1 MERGQESLGSMH
13 RELWAVGKT
22 VGLVDPSGLAFW
34 LLGSLFLALL
44 LLGVS
49 LGESQPLSVFR
60 GILGSLSRRFP
71 FQPPR
76 GTPSPEARFRAALE
90 ASLDAIYLLEAV
102 RDPVTREIRDFV
114 FVDVNAKGEELISLQ
129 RRQIIGQRLCELLP
143 INRWGGF
150 FEKYK
155 RVVETGIPLEEE
167 FPISGQPGLKAS
179 WIHHQV
185 VPVGDGILITSRDI
199 SEQVQIKQALEA
211 SELRYRALY
220 EAIPDLIFEIDPEG
234 LILNCKPSPY
244 VPTQHPP
251 EFCVGRRAQDVFPSS
266 FGEQYQL
273 LAGRALSTQTP
284 QYLEYEMVLPAA
296 AANESEPAIRRYQK
310 ACVVAYGRD
319 RVYVLVRDITKR
331 KEAELALREMEATQ
345 RAILQA
351 IPDLILRL
359 NSQGICLSS
368 IPGGDVHLYCP
379 AERHLGRSL
388 QEILPPAL
396 AEQRLFYVQQALA
409 TQTQQRY
416 EYSIEVQGEVR
427 YEEARIV
434 PLNSQEVLVIVRDI
448 TEAKQAELALK
459 AAEQLQRAILEAIP
473 DLIFRLD
480 SQGICL
486 SFISG
491 GEVLLYGSPDTYVGR
506 SLQELL
512 PPELAERRLFFV
524 QQAIATQTR
533 QRYDQSIEIEGETRH
548 EEVRIVP
555 LNPQEVVVIVRDVT
569 DRVRSQQA
577 VQESEQKFR
586 ALFENAAVAI
596 LIRHAET
603 GEILE
608 ANSQAIAAY
617 GFSSLE
623 ELRAFDASEQSP
635 YRQALWGGEF
645 SLQSYLEQARQQG
658 SARFEWHW
666 QGRDG
671 REVWEDVFVQ
681 PLVLRGIPCWV
692 FTAVDIT
699 ARKQAE
705 AELEQFFSVA
715 LDLLCIADKEGY
727 FRRLNPAWE
736 AALGRSLEELQQHPF
751 WEWVHPED
759 LPATQQAVQ
768 KLLEEGRL
776 DGFVNRY
783 RTQDGSYRFIEW
795 RASLAGSLAYAA
807 GRDITLA
814 KQAQE
819 QMKAAM
825 EAAEAAN
832 RAKSEFL
839 ATISHEI
846 RTPINAIMGMAGLL
860 LDTSLDAQQRD
871 WVQTIRYGSEVLLSL
886 INDILDFSKIESQKL
901 ELEET
906 PFSLPQLM
914 EELLDLMA
922 AQAQSKDLE
931 LVAWVDPALP
941 ATLVGDPNRLRQI
954 LANLLSNAIKFT
966 PQGEVVVTVEAQEQD
981 PQAQVQWVSFQV
993 QDTGIGIPP
1002 EKQDRLFKPFSQVD
1016 SSISRQYGGT
1026 GLGLA
1031 ISQRLCQL
1039 MGGTIWVQSQPGQGS
1054 TFGFRI
1060 PLKLP
1065 DAALWATPTPDPALA
1080 GQRVLL
1086 VEDNASQR
1094 QLLARLLQS
1103 WGMQVTACSTVAEAQ
1118 AIAKAQTFELAL
1130 VDTSLPDGDG
1140 LALARALQQEQP
1152 PLRLVLLVDRRA
1164 ALASAG
1170 SLPALG
1176 KPVRAS
1182 QLRALLGQEKVPAA
1196 ASHLKPQLPL
1206 ASRCPLR
1213 ILVAEDNPVNQK
1225 VIRLMLERLGY
1236 QPDIVANGLEAL
1248 QALQLR
1254 AYDLVLMDLHMPELD
1269 GLAATRRIRSELPP
1283 ERQPRILALTADAFL
1298 ESRAAAEAAGV
1309 DGYLTKPLQPAVL
1322 ERALQ
1327 EAALDFV
1334 GDPKPEP
1341 ALDAAALASPQSML
1355 GSPEDWQEMIQTYR
1369 QDSQALLGSLR
1380 QALESRDVQTVA
1392 QLAHRLKGSSS
1403 TLGAKL
1409 LAQRC
1414 QALEKLVRKPSA
1426 NSVNWDTIEQ
1436 AFQRLEAEYQRV
1448 ILELSASAPGPL
1460 LSSPGAHAEA

>member
-1 MERGQESLGSMH
+1 MH

-199 SEQVQIKQALEA
+199 SERVKMERALQE
-211 SELRYRALY
+211 SESRYRALY
-220 EAIPDLIFEIDPEG
+220 EAIPDLIFELSAEG
-234 LILNCKPSPY
+234 VILHCKPSPY
-244 VPTQHPP
+244 VPTRHPP
-251 EFCVGRRAQDVFPSS
+251 EFYVGCRAQDVFTGSLK
-266 FGEQYQL
+266 EQYPS
-273 LAGRALSTQTP
+273 LAEGALVSQTP
-284 QYLEYEMVLPAA
+284 QYLEYEV
-296 AANESEPAIRRYQK
+296 EIEPGIRCYRR
-310 ACVVAYGRD
+310 ACVVAHGRD
-319 RVYVLVRDITKR
+319 KVYILVRDITER
-331 KEAELALREMEATQ
+331 KEAELALREMEAT
-345 RAILQA
+345 
-351 IPDLILRL
+351 
-359 NSQGICLSS
+359 
-368 IPGGDVHLYCP
+368 
-379 AERHLGRSL
+379 
-388 QEILPPAL
+388 
-396 AEQRLFYVQQALA
+396 
-409 TQTQQRY
+409 
-416 EYSIEVQGEVR
+416 
-427 YEEARIV
+427 
-434 PLNSQEVLVIVRDI
+434 
-448 TEAKQAELALK
+448 
-459 AAEQLQRAILEAIP
+459 QRAILEAIP

-486 SFISG
+486 SFVWG
-491 GEVLLYGSPDTYVGR
+491 GEVVPYSSPDTYVGR

-555 LNPQEVVVIVRDVT
+555 LNAQEVVVIVRDVT

-603 GEILE
+603 SEILE

-623 ELRAFDASEQSP
+623 ELRAFDACEQSP
-635 YRQALWGGEF
+635 YRQALRGGEF

-666 QGRDG
+666 QRQDG
-671 REVWEDVFVQ
+671 RVVWEDVFVQ

-699 ARKQAE
+699 ARKSAE

-715 LDLLCIADKEGY
+715 LDLLCIADAQGY
-727 FRRLNPAWE
+727 FRRLNRAWE
-736 AALGRSLEELQQHPF
+736 TTLGYSLQELQSRPF
-751 WEWVHPED
+751 LEWVHPED
-759 LPATQQAVQ
+759 VPATQAAMQQ
-768 KLLEEGRL
+768 LIEEEQL
-776 DGFVNRY
+776 DHFVNRY

-795 RASLAGSLAYAA
+795 RASLAGSLIYAA

-814 KQAQE
+814 KLAEE
-819 QMKAAM
+819 QMKAAK
-825 EAAEAAN
+825 EAAEAAS

-846 RTPINAIMGMAGLL
+846 RTPINAILGMTSLL
-860 LDTSLDAQQRD
+860 LDTSLDPQQQD
-871 WVQTIRYGSEVLLSL
+871 WVQTIRYGGEVLLNL

-901 ELEET
+901 ELEEI
-906 PFSLPQLM
+906 PFSLPQLV

-931 LVAWVDPALP
+931 LVAWVDPNLP
-941 ATLVGDPNRLRQI
+941 PTLIGDPNRLRQI

-966 PQGEVVVTVEAQEQD
+966 PQGEVVVTVEAGERD
-981 PQAQVQWVSFQV
+981 PEKQWVNVQV
-993 QDTGIGIPP
+993 RDTGIGIPP
-1002 EKQDRLFKPFSQVD
+1002 EKLDRLFKPFSQVD
-1016 SSISRQYGGT
+1016 SSISRQFGGT

-1039 MGGTIWVQSQPGQGS
+1039 MGGAIGVESQPGQGS
-1054 TFGFRI
+1054 TFRFRI
-1060 PLKLP
+1060 PLKRPDQELLP
-1065 DAALWATPTPDPALA
+1065 TAAPDPCLA
-1080 GQRVLL
+1080 GKRVLL

-1094 QLLARLLQS
+1094 RLLS
-1103 WGMQVTACSTVAEAQ
+1103 RLLSAWGMEVTCCALAAEAQ
-1118 AIAKAQTFELAL
+1118 AAVRTRPFDLALLDATLPGQDGLTLAADLRKAQPHLLPIVLTGRNFISTADPLPTLA
-1130 VDTSLPDGDG
+1130 
-1140 LALARALQQEQP
+1140 
-1152 PLRLVLLVDRRA
+1152 
-1164 ALASAG
+1164 
-1170 SLPALG
+1170 
-1176 KPVRAS
+1176 KPVKAS
-1182 QLRALLGQEKVPAA
+1182 QLRKLLLGLVGEKAPSSLSSSPAA
-1196 ASHLKPQLPL
+1196 PPSIWDATL
-1206 ASRCPLR
+1206 ASRYPLQ

-1236 QPDIVANGLEAL
+1236 RPDIVGNGLEAV
-1248 QALQLR
+1248 QALRLR
-1254 AYDLVLMDLHMPELD
+1254 PYDLVLMDMQMPELD
-1269 GLAATRRIRSELPP
+1269 GLAATRRIRAELPP
-1283 ERQPRILALTADAFL
+1283 ERQPRIVVLTANVFS
-1298 ESRAAAEAAGV
+1298 EGRAAAQAAGV
-1309 DGYLTKPLQPAVL
+1309 DGYLTKPLEP
-1322 ERALQ
+1322 
-1327 EAALDFV
+1327 AALV
-1334 GDPKPEP
+1334 RVLQGSLPLPIPASQEEDPP
-1341 ALDAAALASPQSML
+1341 LDPVILAQVRAVFS
-1355 GSPEDWQEMIQTYR
+1355 SPEAWQEMIQTYR
-1369 QDSQALLGSLR
+1369 QDSEALLGSLR
-1380 QALESRDVQTVA
+1380 QALEQRDPQA
-1392 QLAHRLKGSSS
+1392 IARLAHRLKGSSS
-1403 TLGAKL
+1403 TLGAKR
-1409 LAQRC
+1409 LAELC
-1414 QALEKLVRKPSA
+1414 QQLEKLVHAEPAS
-1426 NSVNWDTIEQ
+1426 SVKWDTIEQ
-1436 AFQRLEAEYQRV
+1436 AVQKLEVAYRQV
-1448 ILELSASAPGPL
+1448 ILSL
-1460 LSSPGAHAEA
+1460 

>member
-1 MERGQESLGSMH
+1 MH

-199 SEQVQIKQALEA
+199 SERVKMERALQE
-211 SELRYRALY
+211 SESRYRALY
-220 EAIPDLIFEIDPEG
+220 EAIPDLIFELSAEG
-234 LILNCKPSPY
+234 VILHCKPSPY
-244 VPTQHPP
+244 VPTRHPP
-251 EFCVGRRAQDVFPSS
+251 EFYVGRRAQDVFTGSLK
-266 FGEQYQL
+266 EQYPS
-273 LAGRALSTQTP
+273 LAEGALVSQTP
-284 QYLEYEMVLPAA
+284 QYLEYEV
-296 AANESEPAIRRYQK
+296 EIEPGIRCYRR
-310 ACVVAYGRD
+310 ACVVAHGRD
-319 RVYVLVRDITKR
+319 KVYILVRDITER
-331 KEAELALREMEATQ
+331 KQAELALREMEAT
-345 RAILQA
+345 
-351 IPDLILRL
+351 
-359 NSQGICLSS
+359 
-368 IPGGDVHLYCP
+368 
-379 AERHLGRSL
+379 
-388 QEILPPAL
+388 
-396 AEQRLFYVQQALA
+396 
-409 TQTQQRY
+409 
-416 EYSIEVQGEVR
+416 
-427 YEEARIV
+427 
-434 PLNSQEVLVIVRDI
+434 
-448 TEAKQAELALK
+448 
-459 AAEQLQRAILEAIP
+459 QRAILEAIP

-486 SFISG
+486 SFVWG
-491 GEVLLYGSPDTYVGR
+491 GEVVPYSSPDTYVGR

-555 LNPQEVVVIVRDVT
+555 LNAQEVVVIVRDVT

-608 ANSQAIAAY
+608 ANSQAISAY

-635 YRQALWGGEF
+635 YRQALRGGEF

-658 SARFEWHW
+658 SARFEWQW
-666 QGRDG
+666 QRQDG
-671 REVWEDVFVQ
+671 RVVWEDVFVQ

-699 ARKQAE
+699 ARKSAE

-715 LDLLCIADKEGY
+715 LDLLCIADAQGY
-727 FRRLNPAWE
+727 FRRLNRAWE
-736 AALGRSLEELQQHPF
+736 TTLSYSLQELQSRPF
-751 WEWVHPED
+751 LEWVHPDD
-759 LPATQQAVQ
+759 LPATQAAMQQ
-768 KLLEEGRL
+768 LIEEEQL
-776 DGFVNRY
+776 DHFVNRY

-795 RASLAGSLAYAA
+795 RASLAGSLIYAA

-814 KQAQE
+814 KLAEE
-819 QMKAAM
+819 QMKAAK
-825 EAAEAAN
+825 EAAEAAS

-846 RTPINAIMGMAGLL
+846 RTPINAILGMTSLL
-860 LDTSLDAQQRD
+860 LDTSLDPQQQD
-871 WVQTIRYGSEVLLSL
+871 WVQTIRYGGEVLLNL

-901 ELEET
+901 ELEEI
-906 PFSLPQLM
+906 PFSLPQLV

-931 LVAWVDPALP
+931 LVAWVDPSLP
-941 ATLVGDPNRLRQI
+941 PTLIGDPNRLRQI

-966 PQGEVVVTVEAQEQD
+966 PQGEVVVTVEAGERD
-981 PQAQVQWVSFQV
+981 PEKQWVSVQV

-1002 EKQDRLFKPFSQVD
+1002 EKLDRLFKPFSQVD
-1016 SSISRQYGGT
+1016 SSISRQFGGT

-1039 MGGTIWVQSQPGQGS
+1039 MGGAIGVESQPGQGS
-1054 TFGFRI
+1054 TFRFRI
-1060 PLKLP
+1060 PLKRLDQEP
-1065 DAALWATPTPDPALA
+1065 SATAAPDPSLA
-1080 GQRVLL
+1080 GKRVLL

-1094 QLLARLLQS
+1094 QLLSRLLS
-1103 WGMQVTACSTVAEAQ
+1103 AWGMEVTCCALAAEAQ
-1118 AIAKAQTFELAL
+1118 AAARTHSFDLALLDATLPGQDGLTLAANLRKAQPHLLPIVLTGRNFISTADPLPTLA
-1130 VDTSLPDGDG
+1130 
-1140 LALARALQQEQP
+1140 
-1152 PLRLVLLVDRRA
+1152 
-1164 ALASAG
+1164 
-1170 SLPALG
+1170 
-1176 KPVRAS
+1176 KPVKAS
-1182 QLRALLGQEKVPAA
+1182 QLRKLLLGLVGEKAPSSLSSSPAA
-1196 ASHLKPQLPL
+1196 PPSIWDATL
-1206 ASRCPLR
+1206 ASRYPLQ

-1236 QPDIVANGLEAL
+1236 RPDIVGNGLEAV
-1248 QALQLR
+1248 QALRLR
-1254 AYDLVLMDLHMPELD
+1254 PYDLVLMDMQMPELD
-1269 GLAATRRIRSELPP
+1269 GLAATRRIRAELPP
-1283 ERQPRILALTADAFL
+1283 ERQPRIVVLTANVFS
-1298 ESRAAAEAAGV
+1298 EGRAAAQAAGV
-1309 DGYLTKPLQPAVL
+1309 DGYLTKPLEP
-1322 ERALQ
+1322 
-1327 EAALDFV
+1327 AALV
-1334 GDPKPEP
+1334 RVLQGSLPLPIPASQGEDPP
-1341 ALDAAALASPQSML
+1341 LDPVILAQMRAVFS
-1355 GSPEDWQEMIQTYR
+1355 SPEAWQEMVQIYR
-1369 QDSQALLGSLR
+1369 QDSEALLGSLR
-1380 QALESRDVQTVA
+1380 QALEQRDPQA
-1392 QLAHRLKGSSS
+1392 IARLAHRLKGSSS
-1403 TLGAKL
+1403 TLGAKR
-1409 LAQRC
+1409 LAELC
-1414 QALEKLVRKPSA
+1414 QQLEKLVHAEPAS
-1426 NSVNWDTIEQ
+1426 SVKWDTIEQ
-1436 AFQRLEAEYQRV
+1436 AVQKLEVAYRQV
-1448 ILELSASAPGPL
+1448 ILS
-1460 LSSPGAHAEA
+1460 LSS

>member
-1 MERGQESLGSMH
+1 MH

-102 RDPVTREIRDFV
+102 RDPATREIIDFV

-199 SEQVQIKQALEA
+199 SERVKMERALQE
-211 SELRYRALY
+211 SESRYRALY
-220 EAIPDLIFEIDPEG
+220 EAIPDLIFELSAEG
-234 LILNCKPSPY
+234 VILHCKPSPY
-244 VPTQHPP
+244 VPTRHPP
-251 EFCVGRRAQDVFPSS
+251 EFYVGCRAQDVFTGSLK
-266 FGEQYQL
+266 EQYPS
-273 LAGRALSTQTP
+273 LAEGALVSQTP
-284 QYLEYEMVLPAA
+284 QYLEYEV
-296 AANESEPAIRRYQK
+296 EIEPGIRCYRR
-310 ACVVAYGRD
+310 ACVVAHGRD
-319 RVYVLVRDITKR
+319 KVYILVRDITER
-331 KEAELALREMEATQ
+331 KQAELALREMEAT
-345 RAILQA
+345 
-351 IPDLILRL
+351 
-359 NSQGICLSS
+359 
-368 IPGGDVHLYCP
+368 
-379 AERHLGRSL
+379 
-388 QEILPPAL
+388 
-396 AEQRLFYVQQALA
+396 
-409 TQTQQRY
+409 
-416 EYSIEVQGEVR
+416 
-427 YEEARIV
+427 
-434 PLNSQEVLVIVRDI
+434 
-448 TEAKQAELALK
+448 
-459 AAEQLQRAILEAIP
+459 QRAILEAIP

-486 SFISG
+486 SFVWG
-491 GEVLLYGSPDTYVGR
+491 GEVVPYSSPDTYVGR

-555 LNPQEVVVIVRDVT
+555 LNAQEVVVIVRDVT

-608 ANSQAIAAY
+608 ANSQAISAY

-635 YRQALWGGEF
+635 YRQALRGGEF

-658 SARFEWHW
+658 SARFEWRW
-666 QGRDG
+666 QRQDG
-671 REVWEDVFVQ
+671 QVVWEDVFVQ

-699 ARKQAE
+699 ARKSAE

-715 LDLLCIADKEGY
+715 LDLLCIADTQGY
-727 FRRLNPAWE
+727 FRRLNRAWE
-736 AALGRSLEELQQHPF
+736 TTLGYSLQELQSRPF
-751 WEWVHPED
+751 LEWVHPDD
-759 LPATQQAVQ
+759 LPATQAAMQQ
-768 KLLEEGRL
+768 LIEEEQL
-776 DGFVNRY
+776 DHFVNRY

-795 RASLAGSLAYAA
+795 RASLAGSLVYAA
-807 GRDITLA
+807 GRDITVAKLA
-814 KQAQE
+814 EE
-819 QMKAAM
+819 QMKAAK
-825 EAAEAAN
+825 EAAEAAS

-846 RTPINAIMGMAGLL
+846 RTPINAILGMTSLL
-860 LDTSLDAQQRD
+860 LDTSLDPQQQD
-871 WVQTIRYGSEVLLSL
+871 WVQTIRYGGEVLLNL

-901 ELEET
+901 ELEEI
-906 PFSLPQLM
+906 PFSLPQLV

-931 LVAWVDPALP
+931 LVAWVDPSLP
-941 ATLVGDPNRLRQI
+941 PTLIGDPNRLRQI

-966 PQGEVVVTVEAQEQD
+966 PQGEVVVTVEAGERD
-981 PQAQVQWVSFQV
+981 PEKQWVNVQV
-993 QDTGIGIPP
+993 RDTGIGIPP
-1002 EKQDRLFKPFSQVD
+1002 EKLDRLFKPFSQVD
-1016 SSISRQYGGT
+1016 SSISRQFGGT

-1039 MGGTIWVQSQPGQGS
+1039 MGGAIGVESQPGQGS
-1054 TFGFRI
+1054 TFRFRI
-1060 PLKLP
+1060 PLKRPDQELLP
-1065 DAALWATPTPDPALA
+1065 TAAPDPCLA
-1080 GQRVLL
+1080 GKRVLL

-1094 QLLARLLQS
+1094 QLLSRLLS
-1103 WGMQVTACSTVAEAQ
+1103 AWGMEVTCCALAAEAQ
-1118 AIAKAQTFELAL
+1118 AAVRTRPFDLAL
-1130 VDTSLPDGDG
+1130 LDATLPDRDG
-1140 LALARALQQEQP
+1140 LTLAADLQTAQP
-1152 PLRLVLLVDRRA
+1152 RLLPLVLTGRNFISTADPLPT
-1164 ALASAG
+1164 LA
-1170 SLPALG
+1170 
-1176 KPVRAS
+1176 KPVKAS
-1182 QLRALLGQEKVPAA
+1182 QLRKLLLGLVGEKAPSSLSSSPAA
-1196 ASHLKPQLPL
+1196 PPSIWDATL
-1206 ASRCPLR
+1206 ASRYPLQ

-1236 QPDIVANGLEAL
+1236 RPDIVGNGLEAV
-1248 QALQLR
+1248 QALRLR
-1254 AYDLVLMDLHMPELD
+1254 PYDLVLMDMQMPELD
-1269 GLAATRRIRSELPP
+1269 GLAATRRIRAELPP
-1283 ERQPRILALTADAFL
+1283 ERQPRIVVLTANVFS
-1298 ESRAAAEAAGV
+1298 EGRAAAEAAGV
-1309 DGYLTKPLQPAVL
+1309 DGYLTKPLEP
-1322 ERALQ
+1322 
-1327 EAALDFV
+1327 AALV
-1334 GDPKPEP
+1334 RVLQGSLPLPIPASQEEDPP
-1341 ALDAAALASPQSML
+1341 LDPVILAQVRAVFS
-1355 GSPEDWQEMIQTYR
+1355 SPEAWQEMIQTYR
-1369 QDSQALLGSLR
+1369 QDSEALLGSLR
-1380 QALESRDVQTVA
+1380 QALEQRDPQA
-1392 QLAHRLKGSSS
+1392 IARLAHRLKGSSS
-1403 TLGAKL
+1403 TLGAKR
-1409 LAQRC
+1409 LAELC
-1414 QALEKLVRKPSA
+1414 QQLEKLVHAEPAS
-1426 NSVNWDTIEQ
+1426 SVKWDTIEQ
-1436 AFQRLEAEYQRV
+1436 AVQQLEVAYRQV
-1448 ILELSASAPGPL
+1448 TLS
-1460 LSSPGAHAEA
+1460 LSS

>member
-1 MERGQESLGSMH
+1 MTPLGWASLTLLGIVLA
-13 RELWAVGKT
+13 LWA
-22 VGLVDPSGLAFW
+22 
-34 LLGSLFLALL
+34 LLRFGWRWRRIKGSLAT
-44 LLGVS
+44 S
-49 LGESQPLSVFR
+49 
-60 GILGSLSRRFP
+60 
-71 FQPPR
+71 
-76 GTPSPEARFRAALE
+76 SPEARFRAALE
-90 ASLDAIYLLEAV
+90 ASLDAIYLLEAL
-102 RDPVTREIRDFV
+102 RDPHTGEIIDFV
-114 FVDVNAKGEELISLQ
+114 FVDVNAKGEELIS
-129 RRQIIGQRLCELLP
+129 RRREEILGQRLCELLP
-143 INRWGGF
+143 IKGL

-199 SEQVQIKQALEA
+199 SERVKMERALQE
-211 SELRYRALY
+211 SESRYRALY
-220 EAIPDLIFEIDPEG
+220 EAIPDLIFELSAEG
-234 LILNCKPSPY
+234 VILHCKPSPY
-244 VPTQHPP
+244 VPTRHPP
-251 EFCVGRRAQDVFPSS
+251 EFYVGCRAQDVFTGSLK
-266 FGEQYQL
+266 EQYPS
-273 LAGRALSTQTP
+273 LAEGALVSQTP
-284 QYLEYEMVLPAA
+284 QYLEYEV
-296 AANESEPAIRRYQK
+296 EIEPGIRCYRR
-310 ACVVAYGRD
+310 ACVVAHGRD
-319 RVYVLVRDITKR
+319 KIYILVRDITER
-331 KEAELALREMEATQ
+331 KQAELALREMEATQ

-351 IPDLILRL
+351 IPDLIVRL
-359 NSQGICLSS
+359 NRQGICLSFIS
-368 IPGGDVHLYCP
+368 GGDIHLYCP

-434 PLNSQEVLVIVRDI
+434 PLNSQEVLAIVRDI

-459 AAEQLQRAILEAIP
+459 AAEQVQRAILEAIP

-491 GEVLLYGSPDTYVGR
+491 GEVLPYGSPDTYVGR

-512 PPELAERRLFFV
+512 PAELAERRLFFV

-555 LNPQEVVVIVRDVT
+555 LNAQEVVVIVRDVT
-569 DRVRSQQA
+569 DQVRSQQA

-603 GEILE
+603 SEILE
-608 ANSQAIAAY
+608 ANSQAISAY

-635 YRQALWGGEF
+635 YRRALQGREF
-645 SLQSYLEQARQQG
+645 ALQPHLEQARCQG
-658 SARFEWHW
+658 SARFEWQW
-666 QGRDG
+666 QRQDG
-671 REVWEDVFVQ
+671 RVVWEDVFVQ

-699 ARKQAE
+699 ARKSAE

-715 LDLLCIADKEGY
+715 LDLLFIADAQGY
-727 FRRLNPAWE
+727 FRRLNRAWE
-736 AALGRSLEELQQHPF
+736 TTLGYSLQELQSRPF
-751 WEWVHPED
+751 LEWVHPED
-759 LPATQQAVQ
+759 VPATQAAMQQLV
-768 KLLEEGRL
+768 EEKRL
-776 DGFVNRY
+776 DHFVNRY

-914 EELLDLMA
+914 EELLDLIA

-1341 ALDAAALASPQSML
+1341 ALDAAALASLQSML

>member
-1 MERGQESLGSMH
+1 MH

>member
-1 MERGQESLGSMH
+1 LTSKISWKNLLEYLALGFMH
-13 RELWAVGKT
+13 GGLWAAGKT

-34 LLGSLFLALL
+34 LLGSLLLALL
-44 LLGVS
+44 LLG
-49 LGESQPLSVFR
+49 LQQLSVLR
-60 GILGSLSRRFP
+60 RILRFP
-71 FQPPR
+71 FQLLR
-76 GTPSPEARFRAALE
+76 GSPGPEARFRAALE

-102 RDPVTREIRDFV
+102 RDPVTREIIDFV

-199 SEQVQIKQALEA
+199 SERVKMERALQE
-211 SELRYRALY
+211 SESRYRALY
-220 EAIPDLIFEIDPEG
+220 EAIPDLIFELSAEG
-234 LILNCKPSPY
+234 VILHCKPSPY
-244 VPTQHPP
+244 VPTRHPP
-251 EFCVGRRAQDVFPSS
+251 EFYVGRRAQDVFTGSLK
-266 FGEQYQL
+266 EQYPS
-273 LAGRALSTQTP
+273 LAEGALVSQTP
-284 QYLEYEMVLPAA
+284 QYLEYEV
-296 AANESEPAIRRYQK
+296 EIEPGIRCYRR
-310 ACVVAYGRD
+310 ACVVAHGRD
-319 RVYVLVRDITKR
+319 KIYILVRDITER
-331 KEAELALREMEATQ
+331 KQAELALREMEATQ

-359 NSQGICLSS
+359 NSQGICLSFIS
-368 IPGGDVHLYCP
+368 GGDVHLYTP
-379 AERHLGRSL
+379 AEQHLGRSPR
-388 QEILPPAL
+388 EILPPAL

-416 EYSIEVQGEVR
+416 EYSIEVRGEVR

-434 PLNSQEVLVIVRDI
+434 PLNSQEVLAIVRDI

-459 AAEQLQRAILEAIP
+459 AAEQVQRAILEAIP

-486 SFISG
+486 SFVWG
-491 GEVLLYGSPDTYVGR
+491 GEVLPYSSPDTYVGR

-608 ANSQAIAAY
+608 ANSQAISAY

-623 ELRAFDASEQSP
+623 ELRAFDTLEQSP
-635 YRQALWGGEF
+635 YRQALRGGEF

-666 QGRDG
+666 QRQDG
-671 REVWEDVFVQ
+671 RVVWEDVFVQ

-699 ARKQAE
+699 ARKSAE

-715 LDLLCIADKEGY
+715 LDLLCIADAQGY
-727 FRRLNPAWE
+727 FRRLNRAWE
-736 AALGRSLEELQQHPF
+736 TTLGYSLQELQSRPF
-751 WEWVHPED
+751 LEWVHPED
-759 LPATQQAVQ
+759 VPATQAAMQQLV
-768 KLLEEGRL
+768 EEKRL
-776 DGFVNRY
+776 DHFVNRY

-795 RASLAGSLAYAA
+795 RASLAGSLVYAA

-814 KQAQE
+814 KLAEE
-819 QMKAAM
+819 QMKAAK
-825 EAAEAAN
+825 EAAEAAS

-846 RTPINAIMGMAGLL
+846 RTPINAILGMTSLL
-860 LDTSLDAQQRD
+860 LDTSLDPQQQD
-871 WVQTIRYGSEVLLSL
+871 WVQTIRYGGEVLLNL

-901 ELEET
+901 ELEEI
-906 PFSLPQLM
+906 PFSLPQLV

-931 LVAWVDPALP
+931 LVAWVDPSLP
-941 ATLVGDPNRLRQI
+941 PTLIGDPNRLRQI

-966 PQGEVVVTVEAQEQD
+966 PQGEVVVTVEAGERD
-981 PQAQVQWVSFQV
+981 PEKQWVNVQV
-993 QDTGIGIPP
+993 RDTGIGIPP
-1002 EKQDRLFKPFSQVD
+1002 EKLDRLFKPFSQVD
-1016 SSISRQYGGT
+1016 SSISRQFGGT

-1039 MGGTIWVQSQPGQGS
+1039 MGGAIGVESQPGQGS
-1054 TFGFRI
+1054 TFRFRI
-1060 PLKLP
+1060 PLKRPDQELLP
-1065 DAALWATPTPDPALA
+1065 TAAPDPCLA
-1080 GQRVLL
+1080 GKRVLL

-1094 QLLARLLQS
+1094 QLLSRLLS
-1103 WGMQVTACSTVAEAQ
+1103 AWGMEVTCCALAAEAQ
-1118 AIAKAQTFELAL
+1118 AAVRTRPFDLAL
-1130 VDTSLPDGDG
+1130 LDATLPDRDG
-1140 LALARALQQEQP
+1140 LTLAADLQTAQP
-1152 PLRLVLLVDRRA
+1152 RLLPLVLTGRNFISTADPLPT
-1164 ALASAG
+1164 LA
-1170 SLPALG
+1170 
-1176 KPVRAS
+1176 KPVKAS
-1182 QLRALLGQEKVPAA
+1182 QLRKLLLGLVGEKAPSSLSSSPAA
-1196 ASHLKPQLPL
+1196 PPSIWDATL
-1206 ASRCPLR
+1206 ASRYPLQ

-1236 QPDIVANGLEAL
+1236 RPDIVGNGLEAV
-1248 QALQLR
+1248 QALRLR
-1254 AYDLVLMDLHMPELD
+1254 PYDLVLMDMQMPELD
-1269 GLAATRRIRSELPP
+1269 GLAATRRIRAELPP
-1283 ERQPRILALTADAFL
+1283 ERQPRIVVLTANVFS
-1298 ESRAAAEAAGV
+1298 EGRAAAQAAGV
-1309 DGYLTKPLQPAVL
+1309 DGYLTKPLEP
-1322 ERALQ
+1322 
-1327 EAALDFV
+1327 AALV
-1334 GDPKPEP
+1334 RVLQGSLPLPIPASQEEDPP
-1341 ALDAAALASPQSML
+1341 LDPVILAQMRAVFS
-1355 GSPEDWQEMIQTYR
+1355 SPEAWQEMIQTYR
-1369 QDSQALLGSLR
+1369 QDSEALLGSLR
-1380 QALESRDVQTVA
+1380 QALEQRDPQA
-1392 QLAHRLKGSSS
+1392 IARLAHRLKGSSS
-1403 TLGAKL
+1403 TLGAKR
-1409 LAQRC
+1409 LAELC
-1414 QALEKLVRKPSA
+1414 QQLEKLVHAEPAS
-1426 NSVNWDTIEQ
+1426 SVKWDTIEQ
-1436 AFQRLEAEYQRV
+1436 AVQQMEVAYRQV
-1448 ILELSASAPGPL
+1448 ILSL
-1460 LSSPGAHAEA
+1460 

>member
-1341 ALDAAALASPQSML
+1341 ALDAAALASLQSML

>member
-1 MERGQESLGSMH
+1 MH

-199 SEQVQIKQALEA
+199 SERVKMERALQE
-211 SELRYRALY
+211 SESRYRALY
-220 EAIPDLIFEIDPEG
+220 EAIPDLIFELSAEG
-234 LILNCKPSPY
+234 VILHCKPSPY
-244 VPTQHPP
+244 VPTRHPP
-251 EFCVGRRAQDVFPSS
+251 EFYVGRRAQDVFTGSLK
-266 FGEQYQL
+266 EQYPS
-273 LAGRALSTQTP
+273 LAEGALVSQTP
-284 QYLEYEMVLPAA
+284 QYLEYEV
-296 AANESEPAIRRYQK
+296 EIEPGIRCYRR
-310 ACVVAYGRD
+310 ACVVAHGRD
-319 RVYVLVRDITKR
+319 KVYILVRDITER
-331 KEAELALREMEATQ
+331 KQAELALREMEAT
-345 RAILQA
+345 
-351 IPDLILRL
+351 
-359 NSQGICLSS
+359 
-368 IPGGDVHLYCP
+368 
-379 AERHLGRSL
+379 
-388 QEILPPAL
+388 
-396 AEQRLFYVQQALA
+396 
-409 TQTQQRY
+409 
-416 EYSIEVQGEVR
+416 
-427 YEEARIV
+427 
-434 PLNSQEVLVIVRDI
+434 
-448 TEAKQAELALK
+448 
-459 AAEQLQRAILEAIP
+459 QRAILEAIP

-486 SFISG
+486 SFVWG
-491 GEVLLYGSPDTYVGR
+491 GEVVPYSSPDTYVGR

-555 LNPQEVVVIVRDVT
+555 LNAQEVVVIVRDVT

-608 ANSQAIAAY
+608 ANSQAISAY

-635 YRQALWGGEF
+635 YRRALRGGEF

-658 SARFEWHW
+658 SARFEWQW
-666 QGRDG
+666 QRQDG
-671 REVWEDVFVQ
+671 RVVWEDVFVQ

-699 ARKQAE
+699 ARKSAE

-715 LDLLCIADKEGY
+715 LDLLCIADAQGY
-727 FRRLNPAWE
+727 FRRLNRAWE
-736 AALGRSLEELQQHPF
+736 TTLGYSLQELQSRPF
-751 WEWVHPED
+751 LEWVHPED
-759 LPATQQAVQ
+759 VPATQAAMQQ
-768 KLLEEGRL
+768 LIEEKRL
-776 DGFVNRY
+776 DHFVNRY

-795 RASLAGSLAYAA
+795 RASLAGSLIYAA

-814 KQAQE
+814 KLAEE
-819 QMKAAM
+819 QMKAAK
-825 EAAEAAN
+825 EAAEAAS

-846 RTPINAIMGMAGLL
+846 RTPINAILGMTSLL
-860 LDTSLDAQQRD
+860 LDTSLDRQQQD
-871 WVQTIRYGSEVLLSL
+871 WVQTIRYGGEVLLNL

-901 ELEET
+901 ELEEM
-906 PFSLPQLM
+906 PFSLLQLV

-922 AQAQSKDLE
+922 AQAQSKELE
-931 LVAWVDPALP
+931 LMAWVDPSLP
-941 ATLVGDPNRLRQI
+941 PTLIGDPNRLRQI

-966 PQGEVVVTVEAQEQD
+966 PQGEVVVTVEAGERD
-981 PQAQVQWVSFQV
+981 PEKQWVNVQV
-993 QDTGIGIPP
+993 RDTGIGIPP
-1002 EKQDRLFKPFSQVD
+1002 EKLDRLFKPFSQVD
-1016 SSISRQYGGT
+1016 SSISRQFGGT

-1039 MGGTIWVQSQPGQGS
+1039 MGGAIGVESQPGQGS
-1054 TFGFRI
+1054 TFRFRI
-1060 PLKLP
+1060 PLKRPDQELLP
-1065 DAALWATPTPDPALA
+1065 TAAPDPCLA
-1080 GQRVLL
+1080 GKRVLL

-1094 QLLARLLQS
+1094 QLLSRLLS
-1103 WGMQVTACSTVAEAQ
+1103 AWGMEVTCCALAAEAQ
-1118 AIAKAQTFELAL
+1118 AAVRTRPFDLAL
-1130 VDTSLPDGDG
+1130 LDATLPDRDG
-1140 LALARALQQEQP
+1140 LTLAADLQTAQP
-1152 PLRLVLLVDRRA
+1152 RLLPLVLTGRNFISTADPLPT
-1164 ALASAG
+1164 LA
-1170 SLPALG
+1170 
-1176 KPVRAS
+1176 KPVKAS
-1182 QLRALLGQEKVPAA
+1182 QLRKLLLGLVGEKAPSSLSSSPAA
-1196 ASHLKPQLPL
+1196 PPSIWDATL
-1206 ASRCPLR
+1206 ASRYPLQ

-1236 QPDIVANGLEAL
+1236 RPDIVGNGLEAV
-1248 QALQLR
+1248 QALRLR
-1254 AYDLVLMDLHMPELD
+1254 PYDLVLMDMQMPELD
-1269 GLAATRRIRSELPP
+1269 GLAATRRIRAELPP
-1283 ERQPRILALTADAFL
+1283 ERQPRIVVLTANVFS
-1298 ESRAAAEAAGV
+1298 EGRAAAQAAGV
-1309 DGYLTKPLQPAVL
+1309 DGYLTKPLEP
-1322 ERALQ
+1322 
-1327 EAALDFV
+1327 AALV
-1334 GDPKPEP
+1334 RVLQGSLPLPIPASQEEDPP
-1341 ALDAAALASPQSML
+1341 LDPVILAQVRAVFS
-1355 GSPEDWQEMIQTYR
+1355 SPEAWQEMIQTYR
-1369 QDSQALLGSLR
+1369 QDSEALLGSLR
-1380 QALESRDVQTVA
+1380 QALEQRDPQA
-1392 QLAHRLKGSSS
+1392 IARLAHRLKGSSS
-1403 TLGAKL
+1403 TLGAKR
-1409 LAQRC
+1409 LAELC
-1414 QALEKLVRKPSA
+1414 QQLEKLVHAEPAS
-1426 NSVNWDTIEQ
+1426 SVKWDTIEQ
-1436 AFQRLEAEYQRV
+1436 AVQQLEVAYRQV
-1448 ILELSASAPGPL
+1448 TLS
-1460 LSSPGAHAEA
+1460 LSS

>member
-1 MERGQESLGSMH
+1 MH

-199 SEQVQIKQALEA
+199 SERVKMERALQE
-211 SELRYRALY
+211 SESRYRALY
-220 EAIPDLIFEIDPEG
+220 EAIPDLIFELSAEG
-234 LILNCKPSPY
+234 VILHCKPSPY
-244 VPTQHPP
+244 VPTRHPP
-251 EFCVGRRAQDVFPSS
+251 EFYVGRRAQDVFTGSLK
-266 FGEQYQL
+266 EQYPS
-273 LAGRALSTQTP
+273 LAEGALVSQTP
-284 QYLEYEMVLPAA
+284 QYLEYEV
-296 AANESEPAIRRYQK
+296 EIEPGIRCYRR
-310 ACVVAYGRD
+310 ACVVAHGRD
-319 RVYVLVRDITKR
+319 KVYILVRDITER
-331 KEAELALREMEATQ
+331 KQAELALREMEAT
-345 RAILQA
+345 
-351 IPDLILRL
+351 
-359 NSQGICLSS
+359 
-368 IPGGDVHLYCP
+368 
-379 AERHLGRSL
+379 
-388 QEILPPAL
+388 
-396 AEQRLFYVQQALA
+396 
-409 TQTQQRY
+409 
-416 EYSIEVQGEVR
+416 
-427 YEEARIV
+427 
-434 PLNSQEVLVIVRDI
+434 
-448 TEAKQAELALK
+448 
-459 AAEQLQRAILEAIP
+459 QRAILEAIP

-486 SFISG
+486 SFVWG
-491 GEVLLYGSPDTYVGR
+491 GEVVPYSSPDTYVGR

-555 LNPQEVVVIVRDVT
+555 LNAQEVVVIVRDVT

-608 ANSQAIAAY
+608 ANSQAISAY

-645 SLQSYLEQARQQG
+645 SLQFYLEQARQQG
-658 SARFEWHW
+658 SARFEWQW
-666 QGRDG
+666 QRQDG
-671 REVWEDVFVQ
+671 RVVWEDVFVQ

-699 ARKQAE
+699 ARKSAE

-715 LDLLCIADKEGY
+715 LDLLCIADAQGY
-727 FRRLNPAWE
+727 FRRLNRAWE
-736 AALGRSLEELQQHPF
+736 TTLGYSLQELQSRPF
-751 WEWVHPED
+751 LEWVHPDD
-759 LPATQQAVQ
+759 LPATQAAMQQ
-768 KLLEEGRL
+768 LIEEKRL
-776 DGFVNRY
+776 DHFVNRY

-795 RASLAGSLAYAA
+795 RASLAGSLFYAA

-814 KQAQE
+814 KLAEE
-819 QMKAAM
+819 QMKAAK
-825 EAAEAAN
+825 EAAEAAS

-846 RTPINAIMGMAGLL
+846 RTPINAILGMTSLL
-860 LDTSLDAQQRD
+860 LDTSLDPQQQD
-871 WVQTIRYGSEVLLSL
+871 WVQTIRYGGEVLLNL

-901 ELEET
+901 ELEEM
-906 PFSLPQLM
+906 PFSLLQLV

-922 AQAQSKDLE
+922 AQAQSKELE
-931 LVAWVDPALP
+931 LMAWVDPSLP
-941 ATLVGDPNRLRQI
+941 PTLIGDPNRLRQI

-966 PQGEVVVTVEAQEQD
+966 PQGEVVVTVEAGERD
-981 PQAQVQWVSFQV
+981 PEKQWVNVQV
-993 QDTGIGIPP
+993 RDTGIGIPP
-1002 EKQDRLFKPFSQVD
+1002 EKLDRLFKPFSQVD
-1016 SSISRQYGGT
+1016 SSISRQFGGT

-1039 MGGTIWVQSQPGQGS
+1039 MGGAIGVESQPGQGS
-1054 TFGFRI
+1054 TFRFRI
-1060 PLKLP
+1060 PLKRPDQELLP
-1065 DAALWATPTPDPALA
+1065 TAAPDPCLA
-1080 GQRVLL
+1080 GKRVLL

-1094 QLLARLLQS
+1094 QLLSRLLS
-1103 WGMQVTACSTVAEAQ
+1103 AWGMEVTCCALAAEAQ
-1118 AIAKAQTFELAL
+1118 AAVRTRPFDLAL
-1130 VDTSLPDGDG
+1130 LDATLPDRDG
-1140 LALARALQQEQP
+1140 LTLAADLQTAQP
-1152 PLRLVLLVDRRA
+1152 RLLPLVLTGRNFISTADPLPT
-1164 ALASAG
+1164 LA
-1170 SLPALG
+1170 
-1176 KPVRAS
+1176 KPVKAS
-1182 QLRALLGQEKVPAA
+1182 QLRKLLLGLVGEKAPSSLSSSPAA
-1196 ASHLKPQLPL
+1196 PPSIWDATL
-1206 ASRCPLR
+1206 ASRYPLQ

-1236 QPDIVANGLEAL
+1236 RPDIVGNGLEAV
-1248 QALQLR
+1248 QALRLR
-1254 AYDLVLMDLHMPELD
+1254 PYDLVLMDMQMPELD
-1269 GLAATRRIRSELPP
+1269 GLAATRRIRAELPP
-1283 ERQPRILALTADAFL
+1283 ERQPRIVVLTANVFS
-1298 ESRAAAEAAGV
+1298 EGRAAAQAAGV
-1309 DGYLTKPLQPAVL
+1309 DGYLTKPLEP
-1322 ERALQ
+1322 
-1327 EAALDFV
+1327 AALV
-1334 GDPKPEP
+1334 RVLQGSLPLPIPASQEEDPP
-1341 ALDAAALASPQSML
+1341 LDPVILAQVRAVFS
-1355 GSPEDWQEMIQTYR
+1355 SPEAWQEMIQTYR
-1369 QDSQALLGSLR
+1369 QDSEALLGSLR
-1380 QALESRDVQTVA
+1380 QALEQRDPQA
-1392 QLAHRLKGSSS
+1392 IARLAHRLKGSSS
-1403 TLGAKL
+1403 TLGAKR
-1409 LAQRC
+1409 LAELC
-1414 QALEKLVRKPSA
+1414 QQLEKLVHAEPAS
-1426 NSVNWDTIEQ
+1426 SVKWDTIEQ
-1436 AFQRLEAEYQRV
+1436 AVQQLEVAYRQV
-1448 ILELSASAPGPL
+1448 TLS
-1460 LSSPGAHAEA
+1460 LSS

>member
-1 MERGQESLGSMH
+1 MH

-199 SEQVQIKQALEA
+199 SERVKMERALQE
-211 SELRYRALY
+211 SESRYRALY
-220 EAIPDLIFEIDPEG
+220 EAIPDLIFELSAEG
-234 LILNCKPSPY
+234 VILHCKPSPY
-244 VPTQHPP
+244 VPTRHPP
-251 EFCVGRRAQDVFPSS
+251 EFYVGRRAQDVFTGSLK
-266 FGEQYQL
+266 EQYPS
-273 LAGRALSTQTP
+273 LAEGALVSQTP
-284 QYLEYEMVLPAA
+284 QYLEYEV
-296 AANESEPAIRRYQK
+296 EIEPGIRCYRR
-310 ACVVAYGRD
+310 ACVVAHGRD
-319 RVYVLVRDITKR
+319 KVYILVRDITER
-331 KEAELALREMEATQ
+331 KQAELALREMEAT
-345 RAILQA
+345 
-351 IPDLILRL
+351 
-359 NSQGICLSS
+359 
-368 IPGGDVHLYCP
+368 
-379 AERHLGRSL
+379 
-388 QEILPPAL
+388 
-396 AEQRLFYVQQALA
+396 
-409 TQTQQRY
+409 
-416 EYSIEVQGEVR
+416 
-427 YEEARIV
+427 
-434 PLNSQEVLVIVRDI
+434 
-448 TEAKQAELALK
+448 
-459 AAEQLQRAILEAIP
+459 QRAILEAIP

-486 SFISG
+486 SFVWG
-491 GEVLLYGSPDTYVGR
+491 GEVVPYSSPDTYVGR

-555 LNPQEVVVIVRDVT
+555 LNAQEVVVIVRDVT

-608 ANSQAIAAY
+608 ANSQAISAY

-635 YRQALWGGEF
+635 YRQALRGGEF
-645 SLQSYLEQARQQG
+645 SLQFYLEQARQQG
-658 SARFEWHW
+658 SARFEWQW
-666 QGRDG
+666 QRQDG
-671 REVWEDVFVQ
+671 RVVWEDVFVQ

-699 ARKQAE
+699 ARKSAE

-715 LDLLCIADKEGY
+715 LDLLCIADAQGY
-727 FRRLNPAWE
+727 FRRLNRAWE
-736 AALGRSLEELQQHPF
+736 TTLGYSLQELQSRPF
-751 WEWVHPED
+751 LEWVHPDD
-759 LPATQQAVQ
+759 LPATQAAMQQ
-768 KLLEEGRL
+768 LIEEKRL
-776 DGFVNRY
+776 DHFVNRY

-795 RASLAGSLAYAA
+795 RASLAGSLFYAA

-814 KQAQE
+814 KLAEE
-819 QMKAAM
+819 QMKAAK
-825 EAAEAAN
+825 EAAEAAS

-846 RTPINAIMGMAGLL
+846 RTPINAILGMTSLL
-860 LDTSLDAQQRD
+860 LDTSLDPQQQD
-871 WVQTIRYGSEVLLSL
+871 WVQTIRYGGEVLLNL

-901 ELEET
+901 ELEEI
-906 PFSLPQLM
+906 PFSLLQLV

-922 AQAQSKDLE
+922 AQAQSKELE
-931 LVAWVDPALP
+931 LMAWVDPSLP
-941 ATLVGDPNRLRQI
+941 PTLIGDPNRLRQI

-966 PQGEVVVTVEAQEQD
+966 PQGEVVVTVEAGERD
-981 PQAQVQWVSFQV
+981 PEKQWVNVQV
-993 QDTGIGIPP
+993 RDTGIGIPP
-1002 EKQDRLFKPFSQVD
+1002 EKLDRLFKPFSQVD
-1016 SSISRQYGGT
+1016 SSISRQFGGT

-1039 MGGTIWVQSQPGQGS
+1039 MGGAIGVESQPGQGS
-1054 TFGFRI
+1054 TFRFRI
-1060 PLKLP
+1060 PLKRPDQELLP
-1065 DAALWATPTPDPALA
+1065 TAAPDPSLA
-1080 GQRVLL
+1080 GKQILL

-1094 QLLARLLQS
+1094 QLLSRLLS
-1103 WGMQVTACSTVAEAQ
+1103 AWGMEVTCCALAAEAQ
-1118 AIAKAQTFELAL
+1118 AAVRTRPFDLAL
-1130 VDTSLPDGDG
+1130 LDATLPDRDG
-1140 LALARALQQEQP
+1140 LTLAADLQTAQP
-1152 PLRLVLLVDRRA
+1152 RLLPLVLTGRNFISTADPLPT
-1164 ALASAG
+1164 LA
-1170 SLPALG
+1170 
-1176 KPVRAS
+1176 KPVKAS
-1182 QLRALLGQEKVPAA
+1182 QLRKLLLGLVGEKAPSSLSSSPAA
-1196 ASHLKPQLPL
+1196 PPSIWDATL
-1206 ASRCPLR
+1206 ASRYPLQ

-1236 QPDIVANGLEAL
+1236 RPDIVGNGLEAV
-1248 QALQLR
+1248 QALRLR
-1254 AYDLVLMDLHMPELD
+1254 PYDLVLMDMQMPELD
-1269 GLAATRRIRSELPP
+1269 GLAATRRIRAELPP
-1283 ERQPRILALTADAFL
+1283 ERQPRIVVLTANVFS
-1298 ESRAAAEAAGV
+1298 EGRAAAQAAGV
-1309 DGYLTKPLQPAVL
+1309 DGYLTKPLEP
-1322 ERALQ
+1322 
-1327 EAALDFV
+1327 AALV
-1334 GDPKPEP
+1334 RVLQGSLPLPIPASQEEDPP
-1341 ALDAAALASPQSML
+1341 LDPVILAQVRAVFS
-1355 GSPEDWQEMIQTYR
+1355 SPEAWQEMIQTYR
-1369 QDSQALLGSLR
+1369 QDSEALLGSLR
-1380 QALESRDVQTVA
+1380 QALEQRDPQA
-1392 QLAHRLKGSSS
+1392 IARLAHRLKGSSS
-1403 TLGAKL
+1403 TLGAKR
-1409 LAQRC
+1409 LAELC
-1414 QALEKLVRKPSA
+1414 QQLEKLVHAEPAS
-1426 NSVNWDTIEQ
+1426 SVKWDTIEQ
-1436 AFQRLEAEYQRV
+1436 AVQQLEVAYRQV
-1448 ILELSASAPGPL
+1448 TLS
-1460 LSSPGAHAEA
+1460 LSS

>member
-1 MERGQESLGSMH
+1 MH

-155 RVVETGIPLEEE
+155 RVVETGIALEEE

-199 SEQVQIKQALEA
+199 SERVKMERALQE
-211 SELRYRALY
+211 SESRYRALY
-220 EAIPDLIFEIDPEG
+220 EAIPDLIFELSAEG
-234 LILNCKPSPY
+234 VILHCKPSPY
-244 VPTQHPP
+244 VPTRHPP
-251 EFCVGRRAQDVFPSS
+251 EFYVGCRAQDVFTGSLK
-266 FGEQYQL
+266 EQYPS
-273 LAGRALSTQTP
+273 LAEGALVSQTP
-284 QYLEYEMVLPAA
+284 QYLEYEV
-296 AANESEPAIRRYQK
+296 EIEPGIRCYRR
-310 ACVVAYGRD
+310 ACVVAHGRD
-319 RVYVLVRDITKR
+319 KVYILVRDITER
-331 KEAELALREMEATQ
+331 KQAELALREMEAT
-345 RAILQA
+345 
-351 IPDLILRL
+351 
-359 NSQGICLSS
+359 
-368 IPGGDVHLYCP
+368 
-379 AERHLGRSL
+379 
-388 QEILPPAL
+388 
-396 AEQRLFYVQQALA
+396 
-409 TQTQQRY
+409 
-416 EYSIEVQGEVR
+416 
-427 YEEARIV
+427 
-434 PLNSQEVLVIVRDI
+434 
-448 TEAKQAELALK
+448 
-459 AAEQLQRAILEAIP
+459 QRAILEAIP

-486 SFISG
+486 SFVWG
-491 GEVLLYGSPDTYVGR
+491 GEVVPYSSPDTYVGR

-533 QRYDQSIEIEGETRH
+533 QRYDQSIEIQGETRH

-608 ANSQAIAAY
+608 ANSQAISAY

-635 YRQALWGGEF
+635 YRQALRGGEF

-658 SARFEWHW
+658 SARFEWQW
-666 QGRDG
+666 QRQDG
-671 REVWEDVFVQ
+671 RVVWEDVFVQ

-699 ARKQAE
+699 ARKSAE

-715 LDLLCIADKEGY
+715 LDLLCIADAQGY
-727 FRRLNPAWE
+727 FRRLNRAWE
-736 AALGRSLEELQQHPF
+736 TTLGYSLQELQSRPF
-751 WEWVHPED
+751 LEWVHPED
-759 LPATQQAVQ
+759 VPATQAAMQQ
-768 KLLEEGRL
+768 LIEEEQL
-776 DGFVNRY
+776 DHFVNRY

-795 RASLAGSLAYAA
+795 RASLAGSLFYAA

-814 KQAQE
+814 KLAEE
-819 QMKAAM
+819 QMKAAK
-825 EAAEAAN
+825 EAAEAAS

-846 RTPINAIMGMAGLL
+846 RTPINAILGMTSLL
-860 LDTSLDAQQRD
+860 LDTSLDPQQQD
-871 WVQTIRYGSEVLLSL
+871 WVQTIRYGGEVLLNL

-901 ELEET
+901 ELEEI
-906 PFSLPQLM
+906 PFSLPQLV

-931 LVAWVDPALP
+931 LVAWVDPSLP
-941 ATLVGDPNRLRQI
+941 PTLIGDPNRLRQI

-966 PQGEVVVTVEAQEQD
+966 PQGEVVVTVEAGERD
-981 PQAQVQWVSFQV
+981 PEKQWVNVQV
-993 QDTGIGIPP
+993 RDTGIGIPP
-1002 EKQDRLFKPFSQVD
+1002 EKLDRLFKPFSQVD
-1016 SSISRQYGGT
+1016 SSISRQFGGT

-1039 MGGTIWVQSQPGQGS
+1039 MGGAIGVESQPGQGS
-1054 TFGFRI
+1054 TFRFRI
-1060 PLKLP
+1060 PLKRPDQELLP
-1065 DAALWATPTPDPALA
+1065 TAAPDPCLA
-1080 GQRVLL
+1080 GKRVLL

-1094 QLLARLLQS
+1094 QLLSRLLS
-1103 WGMQVTACSTVAEAQ
+1103 AWGMEVTCCALAAEAQ
-1118 AIAKAQTFELAL
+1118 AAARTHSFDLALLDATLPGQDGLTLAANLRKAQPHLLPIVLTGRNFISTADPLPTLA
-1130 VDTSLPDGDG
+1130 
-1140 LALARALQQEQP
+1140 
-1152 PLRLVLLVDRRA
+1152 
-1164 ALASAG
+1164 
-1170 SLPALG
+1170 
-1176 KPVRAS
+1176 KPVKAS
-1182 QLRALLGQEKVPAA
+1182 QLRKLLLGLVGEKAPSSLSSSPAA
-1196 ASHLKPQLPL
+1196 PPSIWDATL
-1206 ASRCPLR
+1206 ASRYPLQ

-1236 QPDIVANGLEAL
+1236 RPDIVGNGLEAV
-1248 QALQLR
+1248 QALRLR
-1254 AYDLVLMDLHMPELD
+1254 PYDLVLMDMQMPELD
-1269 GLAATRRIRSELPP
+1269 GLSATRRIRAELPP
-1283 ERQPRILALTADAFL
+1283 ERQPRIVVLTANVFS
-1298 ESRAAAEAAGV
+1298 EGRAAAQAAGV
-1309 DGYLTKPLQPAVL
+1309 DGYLTKPLEP
-1322 ERALQ
+1322 
-1327 EAALDFV
+1327 AALV
-1334 GDPKPEP
+1334 RVLQGSLPLPIPASQEEDPP
-1341 ALDAAALASPQSML
+1341 LDPVILAQMRAVFS
-1355 GSPEDWQEMIQTYR
+1355 SPEAWQEMIQTYR
-1369 QDSQALLGSLR
+1369 QDSEALLGSLR
-1380 QALESRDVQTVA
+1380 QALEQRDPQA
-1392 QLAHRLKGSSS
+1392 IARLAHRLKGSSS
-1403 TLGAKL
+1403 TLGAKR
-1409 LAQRC
+1409 LAELC
-1414 QALEKLVRKPSA
+1414 QQLEKLVHAEPAS
-1426 NSVNWDTIEQ
+1426 SVKWDTIEQ
-1436 AFQRLEAEYQRV
+1436 AVQKLEVAYRQV
-1448 ILELSASAPGPL
+1448 ILS
-1460 LSSPGAHAEA
+1460 LSS

>member
-1 MERGQESLGSMH
+1 MH
-13 RELWAVGKT
+13 REIWAVGKT

-199 SEQVQIKQALEA
+199 SERVKMERALQE
-211 SELRYRALY
+211 SESRYRALY
-220 EAIPDLIFEIDPEG
+220 EAIPDLIFELSAEG
-234 LILNCKPSPY
+234 VILHCKPSPY
-244 VPTQHPP
+244 VPTRHPP
-251 EFCVGRRAQDVFPSS
+251 EFYVGRRAQDVFTGSLK
-266 FGEQYQL
+266 EQYPS
-273 LAGRALSTQTP
+273 LAEGALVSQTP
-284 QYLEYEMVLPAA
+284 QYLEYEV
-296 AANESEPAIRRYQK
+296 EIEPGIRCYRR
-310 ACVVAYGRD
+310 ACVVAHGRD
-319 RVYVLVRDITKR
+319 KIYILVRDITER
-331 KEAELALREMEATQ
+331 KQAELALREMEATQ
-345 RAILQA
+345 RAI
-351 IPDLILRL
+351 
-359 NSQGICLSS
+359 
-368 IPGGDVHLYCP
+368 
-379 AERHLGRSL
+379 
-388 QEILPPAL
+388 
-396 AEQRLFYVQQALA
+396 
-409 TQTQQRY
+409 
-416 EYSIEVQGEVR
+416 IE
-427 YEEARIV
+427 
-434 PLNSQEVLVIVRDI
+434 
-448 TEAKQAELALK
+448 T
-459 AAEQLQRAILEAIP
+459 IP

-491 GEVLLYGSPDTYVGR
+491 GEVLPYGSPDTYVGR
-506 SLQELL
+506 SLQEVL
-512 PPELAERRLFFV
+512 PAELAERRLFFV

-635 YRQALWGGEF
+635 YRQALRGGEF

-658 SARFEWHW
+658 SARFEWQW
-666 QGRDG
+666 QRQDG
-671 REVWEDVFVQ
+671 QVVWEDVFVQ

-699 ARKQAE
+699 ARKSAE

-715 LDLLCIADKEGY
+715 LDLLCIADAQGY
-727 FRRLNPAWE
+727 FRRLNRAWE
-736 AALGRSLEELQQHPF
+736 TTLGYSLQELQSRPF
-751 WEWVHPED
+751 LEWVHPED
-759 LPATQQAVQ
+759 VPATQAAMQQLV
-768 KLLEEGRL
+768 EEKRL
-776 DGFVNRY
+776 DHFVNRY

-795 RASLAGSLAYAA
+795 RASLAGSLFYAA

-814 KQAQE
+814 KLAEE
-819 QMKAAM
+819 QMKAAK
-825 EAAEAAN
+825 EAAEAAS

-846 RTPINAIMGMAGLL
+846 RTPINAILGMANLL
-860 LDTSLDAQQRD
+860 LDTSLDPQQQD
-871 WVQTIRYGSEVLLSL
+871 WVQTIRYGGEVLLNL

-901 ELEET
+901 ELEEI
-906 PFSLPQLM
+906 PFSLPQLV

-931 LVAWVDPALP
+931 LVAWVDPNLP
-941 ATLVGDPNRLRQI
+941 PTLIGDPNRLRQI

-966 PQGEVVVTVEAQEQD
+966 PQGEVVVTVEAGERD
-981 PQAQVQWVSFQV
+981 PEKQWVNVQV
-993 QDTGIGIPP
+993 RDTGIGIPP
-1002 EKQDRLFKPFSQVD
+1002 EKLDRLFKPFSQVD
-1016 SSISRQYGGT
+1016 SSISRQFGGT

-1039 MGGTIWVQSQPGQGS
+1039 MGGAIGVESQPGQGS
-1054 TFGFRI
+1054 TFRFRI
-1060 PLKLP
+1060 PLKRPDQELLP
-1065 DAALWATPTPDPALA
+1065 TAAPDPCLA
-1080 GQRVLL
+1080 GKRVLL

-1094 QLLARLLQS
+1094 QLLSRLLS
-1103 WGMQVTACSTVAEAQ
+1103 AWGMEVTCCALAAEAQ
-1118 AIAKAQTFELAL
+1118 AAVRTRPFDLAL
-1130 VDTSLPDGDG
+1130 LDATLPDRDG
-1140 LALARALQQEQP
+1140 LTLAADLQTAQP
-1152 PLRLVLLVDRRA
+1152 RLLPLVLTGRNFISTADPLPT
-1164 ALASAG
+1164 LA
-1170 SLPALG
+1170 
-1176 KPVRAS
+1176 KPVKAS
-1182 QLRALLGQEKVPAA
+1182 QLRKLLLGLVGEKAPSSLSSSPAA
-1196 ASHLKPQLPL
+1196 PPSIWDATL
-1206 ASRCPLR
+1206 ASRYPLQ

-1236 QPDIVANGLEAL
+1236 RPDVVGNGLEAV
-1248 QALQLR
+1248 QALRLR
-1254 AYDLVLMDLHMPELD
+1254 PYDLVLMDMQMPELD
-1269 GLAATRRIRSELPP
+1269 GLAATRRIRAELPP
-1283 ERQPRILALTADAFL
+1283 ERQPRIVVLTANVFS
-1298 ESRAAAEAAGV
+1298 EGRAAAEAAGV
-1309 DGYLTKPLQPAVL
+1309 DGYLTKPLEP
-1322 ERALQ
+1322 
-1327 EAALDFV
+1327 AALV
-1334 GDPKPEP
+1334 RVLQGSLPLPIPASQEEDPP
-1341 ALDAAALASPQSML
+1341 LDPVILAQMRAVFS
-1355 GSPEDWQEMIQTYR
+1355 SPEAWQEMIQTYR
-1369 QDSQALLGSLR
+1369 QDSEALLGSLR
-1380 QALESRDVQTVA
+1380 QALEQRDPQA
-1392 QLAHRLKGSSS
+1392 IARLAHRLKGSSS
-1403 TLGAKL
+1403 TLGAKR
-1409 LAQRC
+1409 LAELC
-1414 QALEKLVRKPSA
+1414 QQLEKLVHAEPAS
-1426 NSVNWDTIEQ
+1426 SVKWDTIEQ
-1436 AFQRLEAEYQRV
+1436 AVQKLEVAYRQV
-1448 ILELSASAPGPL
+1448 ILSLIHL
-1460 LSSPGAHAEA
+1460 R

>member
-1 MERGQESLGSMH
+1 MH

-1341 ALDAAALASPQSML
+1341 ALDAAALASLQSML

>member
-1 MERGQESLGSMH
+1 MH

-22 VGLVDPSGLAFW
+22 VGLVDPPGLAFW

-49 LGESQPLSVFR
+49 LGESQLLSVFR

-102 RDPVTREIRDFV
+102 RDPVTREILDFV

-368 IPGGDVHLYCP
+368 IPGGDVHLCCP

-623 ELRAFDASEQSP
+623 ELRAFDACEQSP
-635 YRQALWGGEF
+635 YRRALRGGEF

-658 SARFEWHW
+658 SARFEWQW
-666 QGRDG
+666 QRQDG
-671 REVWEDVFVQ
+671 RVVWEDVFVQ

-699 ARKQAE
+699 ARKSAE

-715 LDLLCIADKEGY
+715 LDLLCIADAQGY
-727 FRRLNPAWE
+727 FRRLNRAWE
-736 AALGRSLEELQQHPF
+736 TTLGYSLQELQSRPF
-751 WEWVHPED
+751 LEWVHPED
-759 LPATQQAVQ
+759 VPATQAAMQQ
-768 KLLEEGRL
+768 LIEEKRL
-776 DGFVNRY
+776 DHFVNRY

-795 RASLAGSLAYAA
+795 RASLAGSLFYAA

-814 KQAQE
+814 KLAEE
-819 QMKAAM
+819 QMKAAK
-825 EAAEAAN
+825 EAAEAAS

-846 RTPINAIMGMAGLL
+846 RTPINAILGMTSLL
-860 LDTSLDAQQRD
+860 LDTSLDPQQQD
-871 WVQTIRYGSEVLLSL
+871 WVQTIRYGGEVLLNL

-901 ELEET
+901 ELEEI
-906 PFSLPQLM
+906 PFSLPQLV

-931 LVAWVDPALP
+931 LVAWVDPNLP
-941 ATLVGDPNRLRQI
+941 PTLIGDPNRLRQI

-966 PQGEVVVTVEAQEQD
+966 PQGEVVVTVEAGERD
-981 PQAQVQWVSFQV
+981 PEKQWVSVQV

-1002 EKQDRLFKPFSQVD
+1002 EKLDRLFKPFSQVD
-1016 SSISRQYGGT
+1016 SSISRQFGGT

-1039 MGGTIWVQSQPGQGS
+1039 MGGAIGVESQPGQGS
-1054 TFGFRI
+1054 TFRFRI
-1060 PLKLP
+1060 PLKRPDQELLP
-1065 DAALWATPTPDPALA
+1065 TAAPDPSLA
-1080 GQRVLL
+1080 GKRVLL

-1094 QLLARLLQS
+1094 QLLSRLLS
-1103 WGMQVTACSTVAEAQ
+1103 AWGMEVTCCALAAEAQ
-1118 AIAKAQTFELAL
+1118 AAVRTRPFDLAL
-1130 VDTSLPDGDG
+1130 LDATLPDRDG
-1140 LALARALQQEQP
+1140 LTLAADLQTAQP
-1152 PLRLVLLVDRRA
+1152 RLLPLVLTGRNFISTADPLPT
-1164 ALASAG
+1164 LA
-1170 SLPALG
+1170 
-1176 KPVRAS
+1176 KPVKAS
-1182 QLRALLGQEKVPAA
+1182 QLRKLLLGLVGEKAPSSLSSSPAA
-1196 ASHLKPQLPL
+1196 PPSIWDATL
-1206 ASRCPLR
+1206 ASRYPLQ

-1236 QPDIVANGLEAL
+1236 RPDIVGNGLEAV
-1248 QALQLR
+1248 QALRLR
-1254 AYDLVLMDLHMPELD
+1254 PYDLVLMDMQMPELD
-1269 GLAATRRIRSELPP
+1269 GLAATRRIRAELPP
-1283 ERQPRILALTADAFL
+1283 ERQPRIVVLTANVFS
-1298 ESRAAAEAAGV
+1298 EGRAAAQAAGV
-1309 DGYLTKPLQPAVL
+1309 DGYLTKPLEPATLVRVL
-1322 ERALQ
+1322 QGSLP
-1327 EAALDFV
+1327 L
-1334 GDPKPEP
+1334 PKPASQEEDP
-1341 ALDAAALASPQSML
+1341 PLDPVILAQMRAVFS
-1355 GSPEDWQEMIQTYR
+1355 SPEAWQEMIQTYR
-1369 QDSQALLGSLR
+1369 QDSEALLGSLR
-1380 QALESRDVQTVA
+1380 QALEQRDPQA
-1392 QLAHRLKGSSS
+1392 IARLAHRLKGSSS
-1403 TLGAKL
+1403 TLGAKR
-1409 LAQRC
+1409 LAELC
-1414 QALEKLVRKPSA
+1414 QQLEKLVHAEPAS
-1426 NSVNWDTIEQ
+1426 SVKWDTIEQ
-1436 AFQRLEAEYQRV
+1436 ALQKLEVAYRQV
-1448 ILELSASAPGPL
+1448 ILSLIHL
-1460 LSSPGAHAEA
+1460 R

>member
-1 MERGQESLGSMH
+1 MH

-199 SEQVQIKQALEA
+199 SERVKMERALQE
-211 SELRYRALY
+211 SESRYRALY
-220 EAIPDLIFEIDPEG
+220 EAIPDLIFELSAEG
-234 LILNCKPSPY
+234 VILHCKPSPY
-244 VPTQHPP
+244 VPTRHPP
-251 EFCVGRRAQDVFPSS
+251 EFYVGRRAQDVFTGSLK
-266 FGEQYQL
+266 EQYPS
-273 LAGRALSTQTP
+273 LAEGALVSQTP
-284 QYLEYEMVLPAA
+284 QYLEYEV
-296 AANESEPAIRRYQK
+296 EIEPGIRCYRR
-310 ACVVAYGRD
+310 ACVVAHGRD
-319 RVYVLVRDITKR
+319 KVYILVRDITER
-331 KEAELALREMEATQ
+331 KQAELALREMEAT
-345 RAILQA
+345 
-351 IPDLILRL
+351 
-359 NSQGICLSS
+359 
-368 IPGGDVHLYCP
+368 
-379 AERHLGRSL
+379 
-388 QEILPPAL
+388 
-396 AEQRLFYVQQALA
+396 
-409 TQTQQRY
+409 
-416 EYSIEVQGEVR
+416 
-427 YEEARIV
+427 
-434 PLNSQEVLVIVRDI
+434 
-448 TEAKQAELALK
+448 
-459 AAEQLQRAILEAIP
+459 QRAILEAIP

-486 SFISG
+486 SFVWG
-491 GEVLLYGSPDTYVGR
+491 GEVVPYSSPDTYVGR

-555 LNPQEVVVIVRDVT
+555 LNAQEVVVIVRDVT

-608 ANSQAIAAY
+608 ANSQAISAY

-645 SLQSYLEQARQQG
+645 SLQFYLEQARQQG
-658 SARFEWHW
+658 SARFEWQW
-666 QGRDG
+666 QRQDG
-671 REVWEDVFVQ
+671 RVVWEDVFVQ

-699 ARKQAE
+699 ARKSAE

-715 LDLLCIADKEGY
+715 LDLLCIADAQGY
-727 FRRLNPAWE
+727 FRRLNRAWE
-736 AALGRSLEELQQHPF
+736 TTLGYSLQELQSRPF
-751 WEWVHPED
+751 LEWVHPED
-759 LPATQQAVQ
+759 VPATQAAMQQ
-768 KLLEEGRL
+768 LIEEKRL
-776 DGFVNRY
+776 DHFVNRY

-795 RASLAGSLAYAA
+795 RASLAGSLFYAA

-814 KQAQE
+814 KLAEE
-819 QMKAAM
+819 QMKAAK
-825 EAAEAAN
+825 EAAEAAS

-846 RTPINAIMGMAGLL
+846 RTPINAILGMTSLL
-860 LDTSLDAQQRD
+860 LDTSLDPQQQD
-871 WVQTIRYGSEVLLSL
+871 WVQTIRYGGEVLLNL

-901 ELEET
+901 ELEEM
-906 PFSLPQLM
+906 PFSLLQLV

-922 AQAQSKDLE
+922 AQAQSKELE
-931 LVAWVDPALP
+931 LMAWVDPSLP
-941 ATLVGDPNRLRQI
+941 PTLIGDPNRLRQI

-966 PQGEVVVTVEAQEQD
+966 PQGEVVVTVEAGERD
-981 PQAQVQWVSFQV
+981 PEKQWVNVQV
-993 QDTGIGIPP
+993 RDTGIGIPP
-1002 EKQDRLFKPFSQVD
+1002 EKLDRLFKPFSQVD
-1016 SSISRQYGGT
+1016 SSISRQFGGT

-1039 MGGTIWVQSQPGQGS
+1039 MGGAIGVESQPGQGS
-1054 TFGFRI
+1054 TFRFRI
-1060 PLKLP
+1060 PLKRPDQELLP
-1065 DAALWATPTPDPALA
+1065 TAAPDPCLA
-1080 GQRVLL
+1080 GKRVLL

-1094 QLLARLLQS
+1094 QLLSRLLS
-1103 WGMQVTACSTVAEAQ
+1103 AWGMEVTCCALAAEAQ
-1118 AIAKAQTFELAL
+1118 AAVRTRPFDLAL
-1130 VDTSLPDGDG
+1130 LDATLPDRDG
-1140 LALARALQQEQP
+1140 LTLAADLQTAQP
-1152 PLRLVLLVDRRA
+1152 RLLPLVLTGRNFISTADPLPT
-1164 ALASAG
+1164 LA
-1170 SLPALG
+1170 
-1176 KPVRAS
+1176 KPVKAS
-1182 QLRALLGQEKVPAA
+1182 QLRKLLLGLVGEKAPSSLSSSPAA
-1196 ASHLKPQLPL
+1196 PPSIWDATL
-1206 ASRCPLR
+1206 ASRYPLQ

-1236 QPDIVANGLEAL
+1236 RPDIVGNGLEAV
-1248 QALQLR
+1248 QALRLR
-1254 AYDLVLMDLHMPELD
+1254 PYDLVLMDMQMPELD
-1269 GLAATRRIRSELPP
+1269 GLAATRRIRAELPP
-1283 ERQPRILALTADAFL
+1283 ERQPRIVVLTANVFS
-1298 ESRAAAEAAGV
+1298 EGRAAAEAAGV
-1309 DGYLTKPLQPAVL
+1309 DGYLTKPLEP
-1322 ERALQ
+1322 
-1327 EAALDFV
+1327 AALV
-1334 GDPKPEP
+1334 RVLQGSLPLPIPASQEEDPP
-1341 ALDAAALASPQSML
+1341 LDPVTLAQMRAVFS
-1355 GSPEDWQEMIQTYR
+1355 SPEAWQEMIQTYR
-1369 QDSQALLGSLR
+1369 QDSEALLGSLR
-1380 QALESRDVQTVA
+1380 QALEQRDPQA
-1392 QLAHRLKGSSS
+1392 IARLAHRLKGSSS
-1403 TLGAKL
+1403 TLGAKR
-1409 LAQRC
+1409 LAELC
-1414 QALEKLVRKPSA
+1414 QQLEKLVHAEPAS
-1426 NSVNWDTIEQ
+1426 SVKWDTIEQ
-1436 AFQRLEAEYQRV
+1436 AVQQLEVAYRQV
-1448 ILELSASAPGPL
+1448 TLS
-1460 LSSPGAHAEA
+1460 LSS

>member
-1 MERGQESLGSMH
+1 MH

-617 GFSSLE
+617 GFFSLE

-635 YRQALWGGEF
+635 YRRALRGGEF

-658 SARFEWHW
+658 SARFEWQW
-666 QGRDG
+666 QRQDG
-671 REVWEDVFVQ
+671 QVVWEDVFVQ

-699 ARKQAE
+699 ARKSAE

-715 LDLLCIADKEGY
+715 LDLLCIADTQGY
-727 FRRLNPAWE
+727 FRRLNRAWE
-736 AALGRSLEELQQHPF
+736 TTLGYSLQELQSRPF
-751 WEWVHPED
+751 LEWVHPED
-759 LPATQQAVQ
+759 VPATQAAMQQLV
-768 KLLEEGRL
+768 EEKRL
-776 DGFVNRY
+776 DHFVNRY

-795 RASLAGSLAYAA
+795 RASLAGSLVYAA

-814 KQAQE
+814 KLAEE
-819 QMKAAM
+819 QMKAAK
-825 EAAEAAN
+825 EAAEAAS

-846 RTPINAIMGMAGLL
+846 RTPINAILGMANLL
-860 LDTSLDAQQRD
+860 LDTSLDPQQQD
-871 WVQTIRYGSEVLLSL
+871 WVQTIRYGGEVLLNL

-901 ELEET
+901 ELEEI
-906 PFSLPQLM
+906 PFSLPQLV

-931 LVAWVDPALP
+931 LVAWVDPNLP
-941 ATLVGDPNRLRQI
+941 PTLIGDPNRLRQI

-966 PQGEVVVTVEAQEQD
+966 PQGEVVVTVEAGERD
-981 PQAQVQWVSFQV
+981 PEKQWVNVQV
-993 QDTGIGIPP
+993 RDTGIGIPP
-1002 EKQDRLFKPFSQVD
+1002 EKLDRLFKPFSQVD
-1016 SSISRQYGGT
+1016 SSISRQFGGT

-1039 MGGTIWVQSQPGQGS
+1039 MGGAIGVESQPGQGS
-1054 TFGFRI
+1054 TFRFRI
-1060 PLKLP
+1060 PLKRPDQELLP
-1065 DAALWATPTPDPALA
+1065 TAAPDPCLA
-1080 GQRVLL
+1080 GKQVLL

-1094 QLLARLLQS
+1094 QLLSRLLS
-1103 WGMQVTACSTVAEAQ
+1103 AWGMEVTCCALAAEAQ
-1118 AIAKAQTFELAL
+1118 AAVRTRPFDLAL
-1130 VDTSLPDGDG
+1130 LDATLPDRDG
-1140 LALARALQQEQP
+1140 LTLAADLQTAQP
-1152 PLRLVLLVDRRA
+1152 RLLPIVLTGHNFISTADPLPT
-1164 ALASAG
+1164 LA
-1170 SLPALG
+1170 
-1176 KPVRAS
+1176 KPVKAS
-1182 QLRALLGQEKVPAA
+1182 QLRKLLLGLVGEKAPSSLSSSPAA
-1196 ASHLKPQLPL
+1196 PPSIWDATL
-1206 ASRCPLR
+1206 ASRYPLQ

-1236 QPDIVANGLEAL
+1236 RPDIVGNGLEAV
-1248 QALQLR
+1248 QALRLR
-1254 AYDLVLMDLHMPELD
+1254 PYDLVLMDMQMPELD
-1269 GLAATRRIRSELPP
+1269 GLAATRRIRAELPP
-1283 ERQPRILALTADAFL
+1283 ERQPRIVVLTANVFS
-1298 ESRAAAEAAGV
+1298 EGRAAAEAAGV
-1309 DGYLTKPLQPAVL
+1309 DGYLTKPLEP
-1322 ERALQ
+1322 
-1327 EAALDFV
+1327 AALV
-1334 GDPKPEP
+1334 RVLQGSLPLPIPASQEEDPT
-1341 ALDAAALASPQSML
+1341 LDPVILAQMRAVFS
-1355 GSPEDWQEMIQTYR
+1355 SPEAWQEMIQTYR
-1369 QDSQALLGSLR
+1369 QDSEALLGSLR
-1380 QALESRDVQTVA
+1380 QALEQRDPQA
-1392 QLAHRLKGSSS
+1392 IARLAHRLKGGSS
-1403 TLGAKL
+1403 TLGAKR
-1409 LAQRC
+1409 LAELC
-1414 QALEKLVRKPSA
+1414 QQLEKLVHAEPAS
-1426 NSVNWDTIEQ
+1426 SVKWDTIEQ
-1436 AFQRLEAEYQRV
+1436 ALQKLEVAYRQV
-1448 ILELSASAPGPL
+1448 ILSLIHL
-1460 LSSPGAHAEA
+1460 R

>member
-1 MERGQESLGSMH
+1 MH

-617 GFSSLE
+617 GFFSLE
-623 ELRAFDASEQSP
+623 ELRAFDACEQSP
-635 YRQALWGGEF
+635 YRRALRGGEF

-658 SARFEWHW
+658 SARFEWQW
-666 QGRDG
+666 QRQDG
-671 REVWEDVFVQ
+671 RVVWEDVFVQ

-699 ARKQAE
+699 ARKSAE

-715 LDLLCIADKEGY
+715 LDLLCIADAQGY
-727 FRRLNPAWE
+727 FRRLNRAWE
-736 AALGRSLEELQQHPF
+736 TTLGYSLQELQSRPF
-751 WEWVHPED
+751 LEWVHPED
-759 LPATQQAVQ
+759 VPATQAAMQQ
-768 KLLEEGRL
+768 LIEEKRL
-776 DGFVNRY
+776 DHFVNRY

-795 RASLAGSLAYAA
+795 RASLAGSLFYAA

-814 KQAQE
+814 KLAEE
-819 QMKAAM
+819 QMKAAK
-825 EAAEAAN
+825 EAAEAAS

-846 RTPINAIMGMAGLL
+846 RTPINAILGMTSLL
-860 LDTSLDAQQRD
+860 LDTSLDPQQQD
-871 WVQTIRYGSEVLLSL
+871 WVQTIRYGGEVLLNL

-901 ELEET
+901 ELEEI
-906 PFSLPQLM
+906 PFSLPQLV

-922 AQAQSKDLE
+922 GQAQSKELE
-931 LVAWVDPALP
+931 LMAWVDPNLP
-941 ATLVGDPNRLRQI
+941 PTLIGDPNRLRQI

-966 PQGEVVVTVEAQEQD
+966 PQGEVVVTVEAGERD
-981 PQAQVQWVSFQV
+981 PEKQWVSVQV

-1002 EKQDRLFKPFSQVD
+1002 EKLDRLFKPFSQVD
-1016 SSISRQYGGT
+1016 SSISRQFGGT

-1039 MGGTIWVQSQPGQGS
+1039 MGGAIGVESQPGQGS
-1054 TFGFRI
+1054 TFRFRI
-1060 PLKLP
+1060 PLKRPDQELLP
-1065 DAALWATPTPDPALA
+1065 TAAPDPCLA
-1080 GQRVLL
+1080 GKRVLL

-1094 QLLARLLQS
+1094 QLLSRLLS
-1103 WGMQVTACSTVAEAQ
+1103 AWGMEVTCCALAAEAQ
-1118 AIAKAQTFELAL
+1118 AAVRTRPFDLAL
-1130 VDTSLPDGDG
+1130 LDATLPDRDG
-1140 LALARALQQEQP
+1140 LTLAADLQTAQP
-1152 PLRLVLLVDRRA
+1152 RLLPLVLTGRNFISTADPLPT
-1164 ALASAG
+1164 LA
-1170 SLPALG
+1170 
-1176 KPVRAS
+1176 KPVKAS
-1182 QLRALLGQEKVPAA
+1182 QLRKLLLGLVGEKAPSSLSSSPAA
-1196 ASHLKPQLPL
+1196 PPSIWDATL
-1206 ASRCPLR
+1206 ASRYPLQ

-1236 QPDIVANGLEAL
+1236 RPDIVGNGLEAV
-1248 QALQLR
+1248 QALRLR
-1254 AYDLVLMDLHMPELD
+1254 PYDLVLMDMQMPELD
-1269 GLAATRRIRSELPP
+1269 GLAATRRIRAELPP
-1283 ERQPRILALTADAFL
+1283 ERQPRIVVLTANVFS
-1298 ESRAAAEAAGV
+1298 EGRAAAEAAGV
-1309 DGYLTKPLQPAVL
+1309 DGYLTKPLEP
-1322 ERALQ
+1322 
-1327 EAALDFV
+1327 AALV
-1334 GDPKPEP
+1334 RVLQGSLPLPKPASQEEDP
-1341 ALDAAALASPQSML
+1341 PLDPVILAQMRAVFS
-1355 GSPEDWQEMIQTYR
+1355 SPEAWQEMIQTYR
-1369 QDSQALLGSLR
+1369 QDSEALLGSLR
-1380 QALESRDVQTVA
+1380 QALEQRDPQA
-1392 QLAHRLKGSSS
+1392 IARLAHRLKGSSS
-1403 TLGAKL
+1403 TLGAKR
-1409 LAQRC
+1409 LAELC
-1414 QALEKLVRKPSA
+1414 QQLEKLVHAEPAS
-1426 NSVNWDTIEQ
+1426 SVKWDTIEQ
-1436 AFQRLEAEYQRV
+1436 ALQKLEVAYRQV
-1448 ILELSASAPGPL
+1448 ILSLIHL
-1460 LSSPGAHAEA
+1460 R

>member
-1 MERGQESLGSMH
+1 MH

-199 SEQVQIKQALEA
+199 SERVKMERALQE
-211 SELRYRALY
+211 SESRYRALY
-220 EAIPDLIFEIDPEG
+220 EAIPDLIFELSAEG
-234 LILNCKPSPY
+234 VILHCKPSPY
-244 VPTQHPP
+244 VPTRHPP
-251 EFCVGRRAQDVFPSS
+251 EFYVGRRAQDVFTGSLK
-266 FGEQYQL
+266 EQYPS
-273 LAGRALSTQTP
+273 LAEGALVSQTP
-284 QYLEYEMVLPAA
+284 QYLEYEV
-296 AANESEPAIRRYQK
+296 EIEPGIRCYRR
-310 ACVVAYGRD
+310 ACVVAHGRD
-319 RVYVLVRDITKR
+319 KVYILVRDITER
-331 KEAELALREMEATQ
+331 KQAELALREMEAT
-345 RAILQA
+345 
-351 IPDLILRL
+351 
-359 NSQGICLSS
+359 
-368 IPGGDVHLYCP
+368 
-379 AERHLGRSL
+379 
-388 QEILPPAL
+388 
-396 AEQRLFYVQQALA
+396 
-409 TQTQQRY
+409 
-416 EYSIEVQGEVR
+416 
-427 YEEARIV
+427 
-434 PLNSQEVLVIVRDI
+434 
-448 TEAKQAELALK
+448 
-459 AAEQLQRAILEAIP
+459 QRAILEAIP

-486 SFISG
+486 SFVWG
-491 GEVLLYGSPDTYVGR
+491 GEVVPYSSPDTYVGR

-555 LNPQEVVVIVRDVT
+555 LNAQEVVVIVRDVT

-608 ANSQAIAAY
+608 ANSQAISAY

-645 SLQSYLEQARQQG
+645 SLQFYLEQARQQG
-658 SARFEWHW
+658 SARFEWQW
-666 QGRDG
+666 QRQDG
-671 REVWEDVFVQ
+671 RVVWEDVFVQ

-699 ARKQAE
+699 ARKSAE

-715 LDLLCIADKEGY
+715 LDLLCIADAQGY
-727 FRRLNPAWE
+727 FRRLNRAWE
-736 AALGRSLEELQQHPF
+736 TTLGYSLQELQSRPF
-751 WEWVHPED
+751 LEWVHPDD
-759 LPATQQAVQ
+759 LPATQAAMQQ
-768 KLLEEGRL
+768 LIEEKRL
-776 DGFVNRY
+776 DHFVNRY

-795 RASLAGSLAYAA
+795 RASLAGSLFYAA

-814 KQAQE
+814 KLAEE
-819 QMKAAM
+819 QMKAAK
-825 EAAEAAN
+825 EAAEAAS

-846 RTPINAIMGMAGLL
+846 RTPINAILGMTSLL
-860 LDTSLDAQQRD
+860 LDTSLDPQQQD
-871 WVQTIRYGSEVLLSL
+871 WVQTIRYGGEVLLNL

-901 ELEET
+901 ELEEM
-906 PFSLPQLM
+906 PFSLLQLV

-922 AQAQSKDLE
+922 AQAQSKELE
-931 LVAWVDPALP
+931 LMAWVDPNLP
-941 ATLVGDPNRLRQI
+941 PTLIGDPNRLRQI

-966 PQGEVVVTVEAQEQD
+966 PQGEVVVTVEAGERD
-981 PQAQVQWVSFQV
+981 PEKQWVSVQV
-993 QDTGIGIPP
+993 RDTGIGIPP
-1002 EKQDRLFKPFSQVD
+1002 EKLDRLFKPFSQVD
-1016 SSISRQYGGT
+1016 SSISRQFGGT

-1039 MGGTIWVQSQPGQGS
+1039 MGGAIGVESQPGQGS
-1054 TFGFRI
+1054 TFRFRI
-1060 PLKLP
+1060 PLKRPDQELLP
-1065 DAALWATPTPDPALA
+1065 TAAPDPCLA
-1080 GQRVLL
+1080 GKRVLL

-1094 QLLARLLQS
+1094 QLLSRLLS
-1103 WGMQVTACSTVAEAQ
+1103 AWGMEVTCCALAAEAQ
-1118 AIAKAQTFELAL
+1118 AAARTHSFDLALLDATLPGQDGLTLAANLRKAQPHLLPIVLTGRNFISTADPLPTLA
-1130 VDTSLPDGDG
+1130 
-1140 LALARALQQEQP
+1140 
-1152 PLRLVLLVDRRA
+1152 
-1164 ALASAG
+1164 
-1170 SLPALG
+1170 
-1176 KPVRAS
+1176 KPVKAS
-1182 QLRALLGQEKVPAA
+1182 QLRKLLLGLVGEKAPSSLSSSPAA
-1196 ASHLKPQLPL
+1196 PPSIWDATL
-1206 ASRCPLR
+1206 ASRYPLQ

-1236 QPDIVANGLEAL
+1236 RPDIVGNGLEAV
-1248 QALQLR
+1248 QALRLR
-1254 AYDLVLMDLHMPELD
+1254 PYDLVLMDMQMPELD
-1269 GLAATRRIRSELPP
+1269 GLSATRRIRAELPP
-1283 ERQPRILALTADAFL
+1283 ERQPRIVVLTANVFS
-1298 ESRAAAEAAGV
+1298 EGRAAAQAAGV
-1309 DGYLTKPLQPAVL
+1309 DGYLTKPLEP
-1322 ERALQ
+1322 
-1327 EAALDFV
+1327 AALV
-1334 GDPKPEP
+1334 RVLQGSLPLPIPASQEEDPP
-1341 ALDAAALASPQSML
+1341 LDPVILAQMRAVFS
-1355 GSPEDWQEMIQTYR
+1355 SPEAWQEMVQIYR
-1369 QDSQALLGSLR
+1369 QDSEALLGSLR
-1380 QALESRDVQTVA
+1380 QALEQRDPQA
-1392 QLAHRLKGSSS
+1392 IARLAHRLKGSSS
-1403 TLGAKL
+1403 TLGAKR
-1409 LAQRC
+1409 LAELC
-1414 QALEKLVRKPSA
+1414 QQLEKLVHAEPAS
-1426 NSVNWDTIEQ
+1426 SVKWDTIEQ
-1436 AFQRLEAEYQRV
+1436 AVQQLEVAYRQV
-1448 ILELSASAPGPL
+1448 TLS
-1460 LSSPGAHAEA
+1460 LSS

>member
-1 MERGQESLGSMH
+1 MH

-102 RDPVTREIRDFV
+102 RDPATREIIDFV

-617 GFSSLE
+617 GFFSLE
-623 ELRAFDASEQSP
+623 ELRAFDACEQSP
-635 YRQALWGGEF
+635 YRRALQGREF
-645 SLQSYLEQARQQG
+645 ALQPYLEQARQQG
-658 SARFEWHW
+658 SARFEWRW
-666 QGRDG
+666 QRQDG
-671 REVWEDVFVQ
+671 QVVWEDVFVQ

-699 ARKQAE
+699 ARKSAE

-715 LDLLCIADKEGY
+715 LDLLCIADTQGY
-727 FRRLNPAWE
+727 FRRLNRAWE
-736 AALGRSLEELQQHPF
+736 TTLGYSLQELQSRPF
-751 WEWVHPED
+751 LEWVHPED
-759 LPATQQAVQ
+759 VPATQAAMQQLV
-768 KLLEEGRL
+768 EEKRL
-776 DGFVNRY
+776 DHFVNRY

-795 RASLAGSLAYAA
+795 RASLAGSLVYAA

-814 KQAQE
+814 KLAEE
-819 QMKAAM
+819 QMKAAK
-825 EAAEAAN
+825 EAAEAAS

-846 RTPINAIMGMAGLL
+846 RTPINAILGMANLL
-860 LDTSLDAQQRD
+860 LDTSLDPQQQD
-871 WVQTIRYGSEVLLSL
+871 WVQTIRYGGEVLLNL

-901 ELEET
+901 ELEEI
-906 PFSLPQLM
+906 PFSLPQLV

-931 LVAWVDPALP
+931 LVAWVDPNLP
-941 ATLVGDPNRLRQI
+941 PTLIGDPNRLRQI

-966 PQGEVVVTVEAQEQD
+966 PQGEVVVTVEAGERD
-981 PQAQVQWVSFQV
+981 PEKQWVNVQV
-993 QDTGIGIPP
+993 RDTGIGIPP
-1002 EKQDRLFKPFSQVD
+1002 EKLDRLFKPFSQVD
-1016 SSISRQYGGT
+1016 SSISRQFGGT

-1039 MGGTIWVQSQPGQGS
+1039 MGGAIGVESQPGQGS
-1054 TFGFRI
+1054 TFRFRI
-1060 PLKLP
+1060 PLKRPDQELLP
-1065 DAALWATPTPDPALA
+1065 TAAPDPCLA
-1080 GQRVLL
+1080 GKQVLL

-1094 QLLARLLQS
+1094 QLLSRLLS
-1103 WGMQVTACSTVAEAQ
+1103 AWGMEVTCCALAAEAQ
-1118 AIAKAQTFELAL
+1118 AAVRTRPFDLAL
-1130 VDTSLPDGDG
+1130 LDATLPDRDG
-1140 LALARALQQEQP
+1140 LTLAADLQTAQP
-1152 PLRLVLLVDRRA
+1152 RLLPIVLTGHNFISTADPLPT
-1164 ALASAG
+1164 LA
-1170 SLPALG
+1170 
-1176 KPVRAS
+1176 KPVKAS
-1182 QLRALLGQEKVPAA
+1182 QLRKLLLGLVGEKAPSSLSSSPAA
-1196 ASHLKPQLPL
+1196 PPSIWDATL
-1206 ASRCPLR
+1206 ASRYPLQ

-1236 QPDIVANGLEAL
+1236 RPDIVGNGLEAV
-1248 QALQLR
+1248 QALRLR
-1254 AYDLVLMDLHMPELD
+1254 PYDLVLMDMQMPELD
-1269 GLAATRRIRSELPP
+1269 GLAATRRIRAELPP
-1283 ERQPRILALTADAFL
+1283 ERQPRIVVLTANVFS
-1298 ESRAAAEAAGV
+1298 EGRAAAEAAGV
-1309 DGYLTKPLQPAVL
+1309 DGYLTKPLEP
-1322 ERALQ
+1322 
-1327 EAALDFV
+1327 AALV
-1334 GDPKPEP
+1334 RVLQGSLPLPIPASQEEDPT
-1341 ALDAAALASPQSML
+1341 LDPVILAQMRAVFS
-1355 GSPEDWQEMIQTYR
+1355 SPEAWQEMIQTYR
-1369 QDSQALLGSLR
+1369 QDSEALLGSLR
-1380 QALESRDVQTVA
+1380 QALEQRDPQA
-1392 QLAHRLKGSSS
+1392 IARLAHRLKGGSS
-1403 TLGAKL
+1403 TLGAKR
-1409 LAQRC
+1409 LAELC
-1414 QALEKLVRKPSA
+1414 QQLEKLVHAEPAS
-1426 NSVNWDTIEQ
+1426 SVKWDTIEQ
-1436 AFQRLEAEYQRV
+1436 ALQKLEVAYRQV
-1448 ILELSASAPGPL
+1448 ILSLIHL
-1460 LSSPGAHAEA
+1460 R

>member
-1 MERGQESLGSMH
+1 MH

-199 SEQVQIKQALEA
+199 SERVKMERALQE
-211 SELRYRALY
+211 SESRYRALY
-220 EAIPDLIFEIDPEG
+220 EAIPDLIFELSAEG
-234 LILNCKPSPY
+234 VILHCKPSPY
-244 VPTQHPP
+244 VPTRHPP
-251 EFCVGRRAQDVFPSS
+251 EFYVGRRAQDVFTGSLK
-266 FGEQYQL
+266 EQYPS
-273 LAGRALSTQTP
+273 LAEGALVSQTP
-284 QYLEYEMVLPAA
+284 QYLEYEV
-296 AANESEPAIRRYQK
+296 EIEPGIRCYRR
-310 ACVVAYGRD
+310 ACVVAHGRD
-319 RVYVLVRDITKR
+319 KVYILVRDITER
-331 KEAELALREMEATQ
+331 KQAELALREMEAT
-345 RAILQA
+345 
-351 IPDLILRL
+351 
-359 NSQGICLSS
+359 
-368 IPGGDVHLYCP
+368 
-379 AERHLGRSL
+379 
-388 QEILPPAL
+388 
-396 AEQRLFYVQQALA
+396 
-409 TQTQQRY
+409 
-416 EYSIEVQGEVR
+416 
-427 YEEARIV
+427 
-434 PLNSQEVLVIVRDI
+434 
-448 TEAKQAELALK
+448 
-459 AAEQLQRAILEAIP
+459 QRAILEAIP

-486 SFISG
+486 SFVWG
-491 GEVLLYGSPDTYVGR
+491 GEVVPYSSPDTYVGR

-555 LNPQEVVVIVRDVT
+555 LNAQEVVVIVRDVT

-608 ANSQAIAAY
+608 ANSQAISAY

-635 YRQALWGGEF
+635 YRQALRGGEF

-658 SARFEWHW
+658 SARFEWQW
-666 QGRDG
+666 QRQDG
-671 REVWEDVFVQ
+671 RVVWEDVFVQ

-699 ARKQAE
+699 ARKSAE

-715 LDLLCIADKEGY
+715 LDLLCIADAQGY
-727 FRRLNPAWE
+727 FRRLNRAWE
-736 AALGRSLEELQQHPF
+736 TTLSYSLQELQSRPF
-751 WEWVHPED
+751 LEWVHPDD
-759 LPATQQAVQ
+759 LPATQAAMQQ
-768 KLLEEGRL
+768 LIEEEQL
-776 DGFVNRY
+776 DHFVNRY

-795 RASLAGSLAYAA
+795 RASLAGSLIYAA

-814 KQAQE
+814 KLAEE
-819 QMKAAM
+819 QMKAAK
-825 EAAEAAN
+825 EAAEAAS

-846 RTPINAIMGMAGLL
+846 RTPINAILGMTSLL
-860 LDTSLDAQQRD
+860 LDTSLDPQQQD
-871 WVQTIRYGSEVLLSL
+871 WVQTIRYGGEVLLNL

-901 ELEET
+901 ELEEM
-906 PFSLPQLM
+906 PFSLLQLV

-922 AQAQSKDLE
+922 AQAQSKELE
-931 LVAWVDPALP
+931 LMAWVDPSLP
-941 ATLVGDPNRLRQI
+941 PTLIGDPNRLRQI

-966 PQGEVVVTVEAQEQD
+966 PQGEVVVTVEAGERD
-981 PQAQVQWVSFQV
+981 PEKQWVNVQV
-993 QDTGIGIPP
+993 RDTGIGIPP
-1002 EKQDRLFKPFSQVD
+1002 EKLDRLFKPFSQVD
-1016 SSISRQYGGT
+1016 SSISRQFGGT

-1039 MGGTIWVQSQPGQGS
+1039 MGGAIGVESQPGQGS
-1054 TFGFRI
+1054 TFRFRI
-1060 PLKLP
+1060 PLKRPDQELLP
-1065 DAALWATPTPDPALA
+1065 TAAPDPCLA
-1080 GQRVLL
+1080 GKRVLL

-1094 QLLARLLQS
+1094 QLLSRLLS
-1103 WGMQVTACSTVAEAQ
+1103 AWGMEVTCCALAAEAQ
-1118 AIAKAQTFELAL
+1118 AAVRTRPFDLAL
-1130 VDTSLPDGDG
+1130 LDATLPDRDG
-1140 LALARALQQEQP
+1140 LTLAADLQTAQP
-1152 PLRLVLLVDRRA
+1152 RLLPLVLTGRNFISTADPLPT
-1164 ALASAG
+1164 LA
-1170 SLPALG
+1170 
-1176 KPVRAS
+1176 KPVKAS
-1182 QLRALLGQEKVPAA
+1182 QLRKLLLGLVGEKAPSSLSSSPAA
-1196 ASHLKPQLPL
+1196 PPSIWDATL
-1206 ASRCPLR
+1206 ASRYPLQ

-1236 QPDIVANGLEAL
+1236 RPDIVGNGLEAV
-1248 QALQLR
+1248 QALRLR
-1254 AYDLVLMDLHMPELD
+1254 PYDLVLMDMQMPELD
-1269 GLAATRRIRSELPP
+1269 GLAATRRIRAELPP
-1283 ERQPRILALTADAFL
+1283 ERQPRIVVLTANVFS
-1298 ESRAAAEAAGV
+1298 EGRAAAQAAGV
-1309 DGYLTKPLQPAVL
+1309 DGYLTKPLEP
-1322 ERALQ
+1322 
-1327 EAALDFV
+1327 AALV
-1334 GDPKPEP
+1334 RVLQGSLPLPIPASQEEDPP
-1341 ALDAAALASPQSML
+1341 LDPVILAQVRAVFS
-1355 GSPEDWQEMIQTYR
+1355 SPEAWQEMIQTYR
-1369 QDSQALLGSLR
+1369 QDSEALLGSLR
-1380 QALESRDVQTVA
+1380 QALEQRDPQA
-1392 QLAHRLKGSSS
+1392 IARLAHRLKGSSS
-1403 TLGAKL
+1403 TLGAKR
-1409 LAQRC
+1409 LAELC
-1414 QALEKLVRKPSA
+1414 QQLEKLVHAEPAS
-1426 NSVNWDTIEQ
+1426 SVKWDTIEQ
-1436 AFQRLEAEYQRV
+1436 AVQQLEVAYRQV
-1448 ILELSASAPGPL
+1448 TLS
-1460 LSSPGAHAEA
+1460 LSS

>member
-1 MERGQESLGSMH
+1 MH

-310 ACVVAYGRD
+310 ACVVAHGRD
-319 RVYVLVRDITKR
+319 RVYVLVRDITER
-331 KEAELALREMEATQ
+331 KQAELALREMEATQ

-359 NSQGICLSS
+359 NRQGICLSS
-368 IPGGDVHLYCP
+368 ISGGDVHLDCP

-396 AEQRLFYVQQALA
+396 AEQRLFFVQQALA

-416 EYSIEVQGEVR
+416 EYSIEVRGEVR
-427 YEEARIV
+427 HEEARIV

-459 AAEQLQRAILEAIP
+459 AAEQVQRAILEAIP

-486 SFISG
+486 SFVSG
-491 GEVLLYGSPDTYVGR
+491 GEVLPYGSPDTYVGR

-603 GEILE
+603 SEILE

-623 ELRAFDASEQSP
+623 ELRAFDACEQSP
-635 YRQALWGGEF
+635 YRQALRGGEF

-658 SARFEWHW
+658 SARFEWQW
-666 QGRDG
+666 QRQDG
-671 REVWEDVFVQ
+671 RVVWEDVFVQ

-699 ARKQAE
+699 ARKSAE

-715 LDLLCIADKEGY
+715 LDLLCIADTQGY
-727 FRRLNPAWE
+727 FRRLNRAWE
-736 AALGRSLEELQQHPF
+736 TTLGYSLQELQSRPF
-751 WEWVHPED
+751 LEWVHPED
-759 LPATQQAVQ
+759 VPATQAAMQQ
-768 KLLEEGRL
+768 LIEEKRL
-776 DGFVNRY
+776 DHFVNRY

-795 RASLAGSLAYAA
+795 RASLAGSLFYAA
-807 GRDITLA
+807 GRDITVAKLA
-814 KQAQE
+814 EE
-819 QMKAAM
+819 QMKAAK
-825 EAAEAAN
+825 EAAEAAS

-846 RTPINAIMGMAGLL
+846 RTPINAILGMANLL
-860 LDTSLDAQQRD
+860 LDTSLDRQQRD
-871 WVQTIRYGSEVLLSL
+871 WVQTIRYGGEVLLNL

-901 ELEET
+901 ELEEM
-906 PFSLPQLM
+906 PFSLLQLV

-922 AQAQSKDLE
+922 AQAQSKELE
-931 LVAWVDPALP
+931 LMAWVDPALP

-1039 MGGTIWVQSQPGQGS
+1039 MGGAIGVESQPGQGS
-1054 TFGFRI
+1054 TFRFRI
-1060 PLKLP
+1060 PLKRPDQELLP
-1065 DAALWATPTPDPALA
+1065 TAAPDPCLA
-1080 GQRVLL
+1080 GKRVLL

-1094 QLLARLLQS
+1094 QLLSRLLS
-1103 WGMQVTACSTVAEAQ
+1103 AWGMEVTCCALAAEAQ
-1118 AIAKAQTFELAL
+1118 AAVRTRPFDLAL
-1130 VDTSLPDGDG
+1130 LDATLPDRDG
-1140 LALARALQQEQP
+1140 LTLAADLQTAQP
-1152 PLRLVLLVDRRA
+1152 RLLPLVLTGRNFISTADPLPT
-1164 ALASAG
+1164 LA
-1170 SLPALG
+1170 
-1176 KPVRAS
+1176 KPVKAS
-1182 QLRALLGQEKVPAA
+1182 QLRKLLLELVGEKAPSSLSSSPAA
-1196 ASHLKPQLPL
+1196 PPSIWDATL
-1206 ASRCPLR
+1206 ASRYPLQ

-1236 QPDIVANGLEAL
+1236 RPDIVGNGLEAV
-1248 QALQLR
+1248 QALRLR
-1254 AYDLVLMDLHMPELD
+1254 PYDLVLMDMQMPELD
-1269 GLAATRRIRSELPP
+1269 GLSATRRIRAELPP
-1283 ERQPRILALTADAFL
+1283 ERQPRIVVLTANVFS
-1298 ESRAAAEAAGV
+1298 EGRAAAEAAGV
-1309 DGYLTKPLQPAVL
+1309 DGYLTKPLEP
-1322 ERALQ
+1322 
-1327 EAALDFV
+1327 AALV
-1334 GDPKPEP
+1334 RVLQGSLPLPIPASQEEDPP
-1341 ALDAAALASPQSML
+1341 LDPVILAQMRAVFS
-1355 GSPEDWQEMIQTYR
+1355 SPEAWQEMIQTYR
-1369 QDSQALLGSLR
+1369 QDSEALLGSLR
-1380 QALESRDVQTVA
+1380 QALEQRDPQA
-1392 QLAHRLKGSSS
+1392 IARLAHRLKGSSS
-1403 TLGAKL
+1403 TLGAKR
-1409 LAQRC
+1409 LAELC
-1414 QALEKLVRKPSA
+1414 QQLEKLVHAEPAS
-1426 NSVNWDTIEQ
+1426 SVKWDTIEQ
-1436 AFQRLEAEYQRV
+1436 AVQKLEVAYRQV
-1448 ILELSASAPGPL
+1448 TLS
-1460 LSSPGAHAEA
+1460 LSS

>member
-1 MERGQESLGSMH
+1 MH

-617 GFSSLE
+617 GFFSLE
-623 ELRAFDASEQSP
+623 ELRAFDACEQSP
-635 YRQALWGGEF
+635 YRRALRGGEF

-658 SARFEWHW
+658 SARFEWQW
-666 QGRDG
+666 QRQDG
-671 REVWEDVFVQ
+671 QVVWEDVFVQ

-699 ARKQAE
+699 ARKSAE

-715 LDLLCIADKEGY
+715 LDLLCIADAQGY
-727 FRRLNPAWE
+727 FRRLNRAWE
-736 AALGRSLEELQQHPF
+736 TTLGYSLQELQSRPF
-751 WEWVHPED
+751 LEWVHPED
-759 LPATQQAVQ
+759 VPATQAAMQQ
-768 KLLEEGRL
+768 LIEEKRL
-776 DGFVNRY
+776 DHFVNRY

-795 RASLAGSLAYAA
+795 RASLAGSLFYAA

-814 KQAQE
+814 KLAEE
-819 QMKAAM
+819 QMKAAK
-825 EAAEAAN
+825 EAAEAAS

-846 RTPINAIMGMAGLL
+846 RTPINAILGMTSLL
-860 LDTSLDAQQRD
+860 LDTSLDPQQQD
-871 WVQTIRYGSEVLLSL
+871 WVQTIRYGGEVLLNL

-901 ELEET
+901 ELEEI
-906 PFSLPQLM
+906 PFSLPQLV

-931 LVAWVDPALP
+931 LVAWVDPNLP
-941 ATLVGDPNRLRQI
+941 PTLIGDPNRLRQI

-966 PQGEVVVTVEAQEQD
+966 PQGEVVVTVEAGERD
-981 PQAQVQWVSFQV
+981 PEKQWVSVQV

-1002 EKQDRLFKPFSQVD
+1002 EKLDRLFKPFSQVD
-1016 SSISRQYGGT
+1016 SSISRQFGGT

-1039 MGGTIWVQSQPGQGS
+1039 MGGAIGVESQPGQGS
-1054 TFGFRI
+1054 TFRFRI
-1060 PLKLP
+1060 PLKRPDQELLP
-1065 DAALWATPTPDPALA
+1065 TAAPDPSLA
-1080 GQRVLL
+1080 GKRVLL

-1094 QLLARLLQS
+1094 QLLSRLLS
-1103 WGMQVTACSTVAEAQ
+1103 AWGMEVTCCALAAEAQ
-1118 AIAKAQTFELAL
+1118 AAVRTRPFDLAL
-1130 VDTSLPDGDG
+1130 LDATLPDRDG
-1140 LALARALQQEQP
+1140 LTLAADLQTAQP
-1152 PLRLVLLVDRRA
+1152 RLLPLVLTGRNFISTADPLPT
-1164 ALASAG
+1164 LA
-1170 SLPALG
+1170 
-1176 KPVRAS
+1176 KPVKAS
-1182 QLRALLGQEKVPAA
+1182 QLRKLLLGLVGEKAPSSLSSSPAA
-1196 ASHLKPQLPL
+1196 PPSIWDATL
-1206 ASRCPLR
+1206 ASRYPLQ

-1236 QPDIVANGLEAL
+1236 RPDIVGNGLEAV
-1248 QALQLR
+1248 QALRLR
-1254 AYDLVLMDLHMPELD
+1254 PYDLVLMDMQMPELD
-1269 GLAATRRIRSELPP
+1269 GLAATRRIRAELPP
-1283 ERQPRILALTADAFL
+1283 ERQPRIVVLTANVFS
-1298 ESRAAAEAAGV
+1298 EGRAAAQAAGV
-1309 DGYLTKPLQPAVL
+1309 DGYLTKPLEPATLVRVL
-1322 ERALQ
+1322 QGSLP
-1327 EAALDFV
+1327 L
-1334 GDPKPEP
+1334 PKPASQEEDP
-1341 ALDAAALASPQSML
+1341 PLDPVILAQMRAVFS
-1355 GSPEDWQEMIQTYR
+1355 SPEAWQEMIQTYR
-1369 QDSQALLGSLR
+1369 QDSEALLGSLR
-1380 QALESRDVQTVA
+1380 QALEQRDPQA
-1392 QLAHRLKGSSS
+1392 IARLAHRLKGSSS
-1403 TLGAKL
+1403 TLGAKR
-1409 LAQRC
+1409 LAELC
-1414 QALEKLVRKPSA
+1414 QQLEKLVHAEPAS
-1426 NSVNWDTIEQ
+1426 SVKWDTIEQ
-1436 AFQRLEAEYQRV
+1436 ALQKLEVAYRQV
-1448 ILELSASAPGPL
+1448 ILSLIHL
-1460 LSSPGAHAEA
+1460 R

>member
-1 MERGQESLGSMH
+1 MH
-13 RELWAVGKT
+13 REIWAVGKT

-102 RDPVTREIRDFV
+102 RDPVTREIIDFV

-199 SEQVQIKQALEA
+199 SERVKMERALQE
-211 SELRYRALY
+211 SESRYRALY
-220 EAIPDLIFEIDPEG
+220 EAIPDLIFELSAEG
-234 LILNCKPSPY
+234 VILHCKPSPY
-244 VPTQHPP
+244 VPTRHPP
-251 EFCVGRRAQDVFPSS
+251 EFYVGRRAQDVFTGSLK
-266 FGEQYQL
+266 EQYPS
-273 LAGRALSTQTP
+273 LAEGALVSQTP
-284 QYLEYEMVLPAA
+284 QYLEYEV
-296 AANESEPAIRRYQK
+296 EIEPGIRCYRR
-310 ACVVAYGRD
+310 ACVVAHGRD
-319 RVYVLVRDITKR
+319 KIYILVRDITER
-331 KEAELALREMEATQ
+331 KQAELALREMEATQ
-345 RAILQA
+345 RAI
-351 IPDLILRL
+351 
-359 NSQGICLSS
+359 
-368 IPGGDVHLYCP
+368 
-379 AERHLGRSL
+379 
-388 QEILPPAL
+388 
-396 AEQRLFYVQQALA
+396 
-409 TQTQQRY
+409 
-416 EYSIEVQGEVR
+416 IE
-427 YEEARIV
+427 
-434 PLNSQEVLVIVRDI
+434 
-448 TEAKQAELALK
+448 T
-459 AAEQLQRAILEAIP
+459 IP

-491 GEVLLYGSPDTYVGR
+491 GEVLPYGSPDTYVGR
-506 SLQELL
+506 SLQEVL
-512 PPELAERRLFFV
+512 PAELAERRLFFV

-617 GFSSLE
+617 GFFSLE

-635 YRQALWGGEF
+635 YRRALRGGEF

-658 SARFEWHW
+658 SARFEWQW
-666 QGRDG
+666 QRQDG
-671 REVWEDVFVQ
+671 QVVWEDVFVQ

-699 ARKQAE
+699 ARKSAE

-715 LDLLCIADKEGY
+715 LDLLCIADTQGY
-727 FRRLNPAWE
+727 FRRLNRAWE
-736 AALGRSLEELQQHPF
+736 TTLGYSLQELQSRPF
-751 WEWVHPED
+751 LEWVHPDD
-759 LPATQQAVQ
+759 LPATQAAMQQLV
-768 KLLEEGRL
+768 EEKRL
-776 DGFVNRY
+776 DHFVNRY

-795 RASLAGSLAYAA
+795 RASLAGSLVYAA

-814 KQAQE
+814 KLAEE
-819 QMKAAM
+819 QMKAAK
-825 EAAEAAN
+825 EAAEAAS

-846 RTPINAIMGMAGLL
+846 RTPINAILGMANLL
-860 LDTSLDAQQRD
+860 LDTSLDPQQQD
-871 WVQTIRYGSEVLLSL
+871 WVQTIRYGGEVLLNL

-901 ELEET
+901 ELEEI
-906 PFSLPQLM
+906 PFSLPQLV

-931 LVAWVDPALP
+931 LVAWVDPNLP
-941 ATLVGDPNRLRQI
+941 PTLIGDPNRLRQI

-966 PQGEVVVTVEAQEQD
+966 PQGEVVVTVEAGERD
-981 PQAQVQWVSFQV
+981 PEKQWVNVQV
-993 QDTGIGIPP
+993 RDTGIGIPP
-1002 EKQDRLFKPFSQVD
+1002 EKLDRLFKPFSQVD
-1016 SSISRQYGGT
+1016 SSISRQFGGT

-1039 MGGTIWVQSQPGQGS
+1039 MGGAIGVESQPGQGS
-1054 TFGFRI
+1054 TFRFRI
-1060 PLKLP
+1060 PLKRPDQELLP
-1065 DAALWATPTPDPALA
+1065 TAAPDPSLA
-1080 GQRVLL
+1080 GKRVLL

-1094 QLLARLLQS
+1094 QLLSRLLS
-1103 WGMQVTACSTVAEAQ
+1103 AWGMEVTCCALAAEAQ
-1118 AIAKAQTFELAL
+1118 AAARTHSFDLALLDATLPGQDGLTLAANLRKAQPHLLPIVLTGRNFISTADPLPTLA
-1130 VDTSLPDGDG
+1130 
-1140 LALARALQQEQP
+1140 
-1152 PLRLVLLVDRRA
+1152 
-1164 ALASAG
+1164 
-1170 SLPALG
+1170 
-1176 KPVRAS
+1176 KPVKAS
-1182 QLRALLGQEKVPAA
+1182 QLRKLLLGLVGEKAPSSLSSSPAA
-1196 ASHLKPQLPL
+1196 PPSIWDATL
-1206 ASRCPLR
+1206 ASRYPLQ

-1236 QPDIVANGLEAL
+1236 RPDIVGNGLEAV
-1248 QALQLR
+1248 QALRLR
-1254 AYDLVLMDLHMPELD
+1254 PYDLVLMDMQMPELD
-1269 GLAATRRIRSELPP
+1269 GLAATRRIRAELPP
-1283 ERQPRILALTADAFL
+1283 ERQPRIVVLTANVFS
-1298 ESRAAAEAAGV
+1298 EGRAAAEAAGV
-1309 DGYLTKPLQPAVL
+1309 DGYLTKPLEP
-1322 ERALQ
+1322 
-1327 EAALDFV
+1327 AALV
-1334 GDPKPEP
+1334 RVLQGSLPLPIPASQEEDPT
-1341 ALDAAALASPQSML
+1341 LDPVILAQMRAVFS
-1355 GSPEDWQEMIQTYR
+1355 SPEAWQEMIQTYR
-1369 QDSQALLGSLR
+1369 QDSEALLGSLR
-1380 QALESRDVQTVA
+1380 QALEQRDPQA
-1392 QLAHRLKGSSS
+1392 IARLAHRLKGGSS
-1403 TLGAKL
+1403 TLGAKR
-1409 LAQRC
+1409 LAELC
-1414 QALEKLVRKPSA
+1414 QQLEKLVHAEPAS
-1426 NSVNWDTIEQ
+1426 SVKWDTIEQ
-1436 AFQRLEAEYQRV
+1436 ALQKLEVAYRQV
-1448 ILELSASAPGPL
+1448 ILSLIHL
-1460 LSSPGAHAEA
+1460 R

>member
-1 MERGQESLGSMH
+1 MH
-13 RELWAVGKT
+13 REIWAVGKT

-199 SEQVQIKQALEA
+199 SERVKMERALQE
-211 SELRYRALY
+211 SESRYRALY
-220 EAIPDLIFEIDPEG
+220 EAIPDLIFELSAEG
-234 LILNCKPSPY
+234 VILHCKPSPY
-244 VPTQHPP
+244 VPTRHPP
-251 EFCVGRRAQDVFPSS
+251 EFYVGRRAQDVFTGSLK
-266 FGEQYQL
+266 EQYPS
-273 LAGRALSTQTP
+273 LAEGALVSQTP
-284 QYLEYEMVLPAA
+284 QYLEYEV
-296 AANESEPAIRRYQK
+296 EIEPGIRCYRR
-310 ACVVAYGRD
+310 ACVVAHGRD
-319 RVYVLVRDITKR
+319 KIYILVRDITER
-331 KEAELALREMEATQ
+331 KQAELALREMEATQ
-345 RAILQA
+345 RAI
-351 IPDLILRL
+351 
-359 NSQGICLSS
+359 
-368 IPGGDVHLYCP
+368 
-379 AERHLGRSL
+379 
-388 QEILPPAL
+388 
-396 AEQRLFYVQQALA
+396 
-409 TQTQQRY
+409 
-416 EYSIEVQGEVR
+416 IE
-427 YEEARIV
+427 
-434 PLNSQEVLVIVRDI
+434 
-448 TEAKQAELALK
+448 T
-459 AAEQLQRAILEAIP
+459 IP

-491 GEVLLYGSPDTYVGR
+491 GEVLPYGSPDTYVGR
-506 SLQELL
+506 SLQEVL
-512 PPELAERRLFFV
+512 PAELAERRLFFV

-635 YRQALWGGEF
+635 YRQALRGGEF

-658 SARFEWHW
+658 SARFEWQW
-666 QGRDG
+666 QRQDG
-671 REVWEDVFVQ
+671 QVVWEDVFVQ

-699 ARKQAE
+699 ARKSAE

-715 LDLLCIADKEGY
+715 LDLLCIADAQGY
-727 FRRLNPAWE
+727 FRRLNRAWE
-736 AALGRSLEELQQHPF
+736 TTLGYSLQELQSRPF
-751 WEWVHPED
+751 LEWVHPED
-759 LPATQQAVQ
+759 VPATQAAMQQLV
-768 KLLEEGRL
+768 EEKRL
-776 DGFVNRY
+776 DHFVNRY

-795 RASLAGSLAYAA
+795 RASLAGSLFYAA

-814 KQAQE
+814 KLAEE
-819 QMKAAM
+819 QMKAAK
-825 EAAEAAN
+825 EAAEAAS

-846 RTPINAIMGMAGLL
+846 RTPINAILGMANLL
-860 LDTSLDAQQRD
+860 LDTSLDPQQQD
-871 WVQTIRYGSEVLLSL
+871 WVQTIRYGGEVLLNL

-901 ELEET
+901 ELEEI
-906 PFSLPQLM
+906 PFSLPQLV

-931 LVAWVDPALP
+931 LVAWVDPNLP
-941 ATLVGDPNRLRQI
+941 PTLIGDPNRLRQI

-966 PQGEVVVTVEAQEQD
+966 PQGEVVVTVEAGERD
-981 PQAQVQWVSFQV
+981 PEKQWVNVQV
-993 QDTGIGIPP
+993 RDTGIGIPP
-1002 EKQDRLFKPFSQVD
+1002 EKLDRLFKPFSQVD
-1016 SSISRQYGGT
+1016 SSISRQFGGT

-1039 MGGTIWVQSQPGQGS
+1039 MGGAIGVESQPGQGS
-1054 TFGFRI
+1054 TFRFRI
-1060 PLKLP
+1060 PLKRPDQELLP
-1065 DAALWATPTPDPALA
+1065 TAAPDPCLA
-1080 GQRVLL
+1080 GKRVLL

-1094 QLLARLLQS
+1094 QLLSRLLS
-1103 WGMQVTACSTVAEAQ
+1103 AWGMEVTCCALAAEAQ
-1118 AIAKAQTFELAL
+1118 AAVRTRPFDLAL
-1130 VDTSLPDGDG
+1130 LDATLPDRDG
-1140 LALARALQQEQP
+1140 LTLAADLQTAQP
-1152 PLRLVLLVDRRA
+1152 RLLPIVLTGHNFISTADPLPT
-1164 ALASAG
+1164 LA
-1170 SLPALG
+1170 
-1176 KPVRAS
+1176 KPVKAS
-1182 QLRALLGQEKVPAA
+1182 QLRKLLLGLVGEKAPSSLSSSPAA
-1196 ASHLKPQLPL
+1196 PPSIWDATL
-1206 ASRCPLR
+1206 ASRYPLQ

-1236 QPDIVANGLEAL
+1236 RPDIVGNGLEAV
-1248 QALQLR
+1248 QALRLR
-1254 AYDLVLMDLHMPELD
+1254 PYDLVLMDMQMPELD
-1269 GLAATRRIRSELPP
+1269 GLAATRRIRAELPP
-1283 ERQPRILALTADAFL
+1283 ERQPRIVVLTANVFS
-1298 ESRAAAEAAGV
+1298 EGRAAAEAAGV
-1309 DGYLTKPLQPAVL
+1309 DGYLTKPLEP
-1322 ERALQ
+1322 
-1327 EAALDFV
+1327 AALV
-1334 GDPKPEP
+1334 RVLQGSLPLPIPASQEEDPT
-1341 ALDAAALASPQSML
+1341 LDPVILAQMRAVFS
-1355 GSPEDWQEMIQTYR
+1355 SPEAWQEMIQTYR
-1369 QDSQALLGSLR
+1369 QDSEALLGSLR
-1380 QALESRDVQTVA
+1380 QALEQRDPQA
-1392 QLAHRLKGSSS
+1392 IARLAHRLKGGSS
-1403 TLGAKL
+1403 TLGAKR
-1409 LAQRC
+1409 LAELC
-1414 QALEKLVRKPSA
+1414 QQLEKLVHAEPAS
-1426 NSVNWDTIEQ
+1426 SVKWDTIEQ
-1436 AFQRLEAEYQRV
+1436 ALQKLEVAYRQV
-1448 ILELSASAPGPL
+1448 ILSLIHL
-1460 LSSPGAHAEA
+1460 R

>member
-1 MERGQESLGSMH
+1 
-13 RELWAVGKT
+13 
-22 VGLVDPSGLAFW
+22 
-34 LLGSLFLALL
+34 
-44 LLGVS
+44 
-49 LGESQPLSVFR
+49 
-60 GILGSLSRRFP
+60 
-71 FQPPR
+71 
-76 GTPSPEARFRAALE
+76 LE

-143 INRWGGF
+143 INRTGGF

-155 RVVETGIPLEEE
+155 RVVETRTPLEEE
-167 FPISGQPGLKAS
+167 FPISGQPGLKAR
-179 WIHHQV
+179 WIRHQV
-185 VPVGDGILITSRDI
+185 VPVGDGILITSRNI
-199 SEQVQIKQALEA
+199 TEQVEREQALQE
-211 SELRYRALY
+211 SESRYRALY
-220 EAIPDLIFEIDPEG
+220 EAIPDMILEIAADG
-234 LILNCKPSPY
+234 RILDCKPPRY
-244 VPTQHPP
+244 FATLRPP
-251 EFCVGRRAQDVFPSS
+251 EDYIGRRLQEILPAALREQCEVLGRRA
-266 FGEQYQL
+266 
-273 LAGRALSTQTP
+273 LANQSIE
-284 QYLEYEMVLPAA
+284 YLEYEIELPGGVRQYQRACIVA
-296 AANESEPAIRRYQK
+296 HGSEK
-310 ACVVAYGRD
+310 L
-319 RVYVLVRDITKR
+319 YVLVRDITERKR
-331 KEAELALREMEATQ
+331 AELALQAAEEKQ
-345 RAILQA
+345 KAILA
-351 IPDLILRL
+351 
-359 NSQGICLSS
+359 
-368 IPGGDVHLYCP
+368 
-379 AERHLGRSL
+379 
-388 QEILPPAL
+388 
-396 AEQRLFYVQQALA
+396 
-409 TQTQQRY
+409 
-416 EYSIEVQGEVR
+416 
-427 YEEARIV
+427 
-434 PLNSQEVLVIVRDI
+434 
-448 TEAKQAELALK
+448 
-459 AAEQLQRAILEAIP
+459 AIP
-473 DLIFRLD
+473 DLIFHLD

-486 SFISG
+486 GVSCG
-491 GEVLLYGSPDTYVGR
+491 REVRPYGLPETYLGR
-506 SLQELL
+506 SPQELL
-512 PPELAERRLFFV
+512 PPDLAEQRLAYIR
-524 QQAIATQTR
+524 QALATQTL
-533 QRYDQSIEIEGETRH
+533 QRYEQSLEIDGKVRH
-548 EEVRIVP
+548 KEVRIAP
-555 LNPQEVVVIVRDVT
+555 LNEQEVVLIIRDIT
-569 DRVRSQQA
+569 ERVQAQQA
-577 VQESEQKFR
+577 LQESEQKFR
-586 ALFENAAVAI
+586 ALFENASVAI

-608 ANSQAIAAY
+608 ANPRALVAY

-635 YRQALWGGEF
+635 YRRALQGEEF
-645 SLQSYLEQARQQG
+645 SLQTYLEQARQQG

-1031 ISQRLCQL
+1031 ISQCLCQL

-1254 AYDLVLMDLHMPELD
+1254 AYDLVLMDLHMSELD

-1327 EAALDFV
+1327 EAALDFA

-1341 ALDAAALASPQSML
+1341 ALDAAALASLQSML

-1460 LSSPGAHAEA
+1460 LSFPGAHAEA

>member
-1 MERGQESLGSMH
+1 MTTLG
-13 RELWAVGKT
+13 WAGPIALGVC
-22 VGLVDPSGLAFW
+22 LA
-34 LLGSLFLALL
+34 LGSLLL
-44 LLGVS
+44 QGLIWGKRQQPS
-49 LGESQPLSVFR
+49 LFQKILTSVFKKP
-60 GILGSLSRRFP
+60 LETS
-71 FQPPR
+71 
-76 GTPSPEARFRAALE
+76 SPEARFRAALE

-102 RDPVTREIRDFV
+102 RDPFTREIIDFV
-114 FVDVNAKGEELISLQ
+114 FVDVNAKGEELIS
-129 RRQIIGQRLCELLP
+129 RRREEILGQRLCELLP
-143 INRWGGF
+143 INRTGGF

-155 RVVETGIPLEEE
+155 RVVETRTPLEEE
-167 FPISGQPGLKAS
+167 FPISGQPGLRAR

-185 VPVGDGILITSRDI
+185 VPVGDGILITSRNITD
-199 SEQVQIKQALEA
+199 QVDREQALRE
-211 SELRYRALY
+211 SESRYRALY
-220 EAIPDLIFEIDPEG
+220 EAIPDMILEIAADG
-234 LILNCKPSPY
+234 RILDCKLPRFFPTLHPSEFY
-244 VPTQHPP
+244 TGRYLQEVVPTPLLEQ
-251 EFCVGRRAQDVFPSS
+251 CRA
-266 FGEQYQL
+266 FGKK
-273 LAGRALSTQTP
+273 AFDSQTP
-284 QYLEYEMVLPAA
+284 QYLEYEIELPGGVRQYRRACIVA
-296 AANESEPAIRRYQK
+296 HGSEK
-310 ACVVAYGRD
+310 L
-319 RVYVLVRDITKR
+319 YVLVQDITERKR
-331 KEAELALREMEATQ
+331 AELDLKAAEEKQ
-345 RAILQA
+345 RAILA
-351 IPDLILRL
+351 
-359 NSQGICLSS
+359 
-368 IPGGDVHLYCP
+368 
-379 AERHLGRSL
+379 
-388 QEILPPAL
+388 
-396 AEQRLFYVQQALA
+396 
-409 TQTQQRY
+409 
-416 EYSIEVQGEVR
+416 
-427 YEEARIV
+427 
-434 PLNSQEVLVIVRDI
+434 
-448 TEAKQAELALK
+448 
-459 AAEQLQRAILEAIP
+459 AIP
-473 DLIFRLD
+473 DLIFHLD
-480 SQGICL
+480 SQGVCL
-486 SFISG
+486 GVSCG
-491 GEVLLYGSPDTYVGR
+491 GEVRPYGLPETYLGR
-506 SLQELL
+506 SPRELL
-512 PPELAERRLFFV
+512 PPDLAERRLAYIR
-524 QQAIATQTR
+524 QALANQTL
-533 QRYDQSIEIEGETRH
+533 QRYEQSLEIDGEVRH
-548 EEVRIVP
+548 EEVRIAP
-555 LNPQEVVVIVRDVT
+555 LNEQEVVLIIRDIT
-569 DRVRSQQA
+569 ERVQAQQA
-577 VQESEQKFR
+577 LQESEQKFR

-608 ANSQAIAAY
+608 ANPRALVAY

-635 YRQALWGGEF
+635 YRRALQGEEF
-645 SLQSYLEQARQQG
+645 SLQPYLEQARQQG

-715 LDLLCIADKEGY
+715 LDLLCIADEQGY

-736 AALGRSLEELQQHPF
+736 TALGLSLEELQQHPF
-751 WEWVHPED
+751 LEWVHPED
-759 LPATQQAVQ
+759 LPATQQAMQ

-819 QMKAAM
+819 QMQAAM

-860 LDTSLDAQQRD
+860 LDTPLDPQQRD

-931 LVAWVDPALP
+931 LVAWVDPTLP
-941 ATLVGDPNRLRQI
+941 PALVGDPNRLRQI
-954 LANLLSNAIKFT
+954 LANLISNAIKFT
-966 PQGEVVVTVEAQEQD
+966 PQGEVVVVVEAQEQD
-981 PQAQVQWVSFQV
+981 PQAQVQWVGFQV

-1039 MGGTIWVQSQPGQGS
+1039 MGGEIWVQSQPGQGS

-1060 PLKLP
+1060 PLKIP
-1065 DAALWATPTPDPALA
+1065 DVALWATPTPDPALA
-1080 GQRVLL
+1080 GQQVLL

-1094 QLLARLLQS
+1094 QLLARLLQA
-1103 WGMQVTACSTVAEAQ
+1103 WGMQVTACSSAAEAQ
-1118 AIAKAQTFELAL
+1118 AMVKAQTFELAL
-1130 VDTSLPDGDG
+1130 VDTTLPDGDG
-1140 LALARALQQEQP
+1140 LTLARALQQGQP
-1152 PLRLVLLVDRRA
+1152 HLRLVLLGARSA
-1164 ALASAG
+1164 ALANAG
-1170 SLPALG
+1170 SFPALS
-1176 KPVRAS
+1176 KPVKAS
-1182 QLRALLGQEKVPAA
+1182 QLRALLGQEKVPAV
-1196 ASHLKPQLPL
+1196 ASDLEPQLPL
-1206 ASRCPLR
+1206 ANRCPLR

-1269 GLAATRRIRSELPP
+1269 GLAATRRIRSEFPP
-1283 ERQPRILALTADAFL
+1283 DRQPRILALTADAFL

-1327 EAALDFV
+1327 EASLHSVRDQ
-1334 GDPKPEP
+1334 KPEP
-1341 ALDAAALASPQSML
+1341 ALDAAALASLQRML
-1355 GSPEDWQEMIQTYR
+1355 GSPEDWQEMVQTYW

-1380 QALESRDVQTVA
+1380 QALEQQDAQTVA

-1403 TLGAKL
+1403 TLGAKA
-1409 LAQRC
+1409 LAQHC
-1414 QALEKLVRKPSA
+1414 QALEKLVRQPSA

-1436 AFQRLEAEYQRV
+1436 AFRRLEAEYQRV
-1448 ILELSASAPGPL
+1448 ILELSASAPKPL
-1460 LSSPGAHAEA
+1460 LPSPGAHAEV

>member
-1 MERGQESLGSMH
+1 MH

-199 SEQVQIKQALEA
+199 SERVKMERALQE
-211 SELRYRALY
+211 SESRYRALY
-220 EAIPDLIFEIDPEG
+220 EAIPDLIFELSAEG
-234 LILNCKPSPY
+234 VILHCKPSPY
-244 VPTQHPP
+244 VPTRHPP
-251 EFCVGRRAQDVFPSS
+251 EFYVGRRAQDVFTGSLK
-266 FGEQYQL
+266 EQYPS
-273 LAGRALSTQTP
+273 LAEGALVSQTP
-284 QYLEYEMVLPAA
+284 QYLEYEV
-296 AANESEPAIRRYQK
+296 EIEPGIRCYRR
-310 ACVVAYGRD
+310 ACVVAHGRD
-319 RVYVLVRDITKR
+319 KVYILVRDITER
-331 KEAELALREMEATQ
+331 KQAELALREMEAT
-345 RAILQA
+345 
-351 IPDLILRL
+351 
-359 NSQGICLSS
+359 
-368 IPGGDVHLYCP
+368 
-379 AERHLGRSL
+379 
-388 QEILPPAL
+388 
-396 AEQRLFYVQQALA
+396 
-409 TQTQQRY
+409 
-416 EYSIEVQGEVR
+416 
-427 YEEARIV
+427 
-434 PLNSQEVLVIVRDI
+434 
-448 TEAKQAELALK
+448 
-459 AAEQLQRAILEAIP
+459 QRAILEAIP

-486 SFISG
+486 SFVWG
-491 GEVLLYGSPDTYVGR
+491 GEVVPYSSPDTYVGR

-555 LNPQEVVVIVRDVT
+555 LNAQEVVVIVRDVT

-608 ANSQAIAAY
+608 ANSQAISAY

-658 SARFEWHW
+658 SARFEWQW
-666 QGRDG
+666 QRQDG
-671 REVWEDVFVQ
+671 RVVWEDVFVQ

-699 ARKQAE
+699 ARKSAE

-715 LDLLCIADKEGY
+715 LDLLCIADAQGY
-727 FRRLNPAWE
+727 FRRLNRAWE
-736 AALGRSLEELQQHPF
+736 TTLGYSLQELQSRPF
-751 WEWVHPED
+751 LEWVHPDD
-759 LPATQQAVQ
+759 LPATQAAMQQ
-768 KLLEEGRL
+768 LIEEKRL
-776 DGFVNRY
+776 DHFVNRY

-795 RASLAGSLAYAA
+795 RASLAGSLFYAA

-814 KQAQE
+814 KLAEE
-819 QMKAAM
+819 QMKAAK
-825 EAAEAAN
+825 EAAEAAS

-846 RTPINAIMGMAGLL
+846 RTPINAILGMTSLL
-860 LDTSLDAQQRD
+860 LDTSLDPQQQD
-871 WVQTIRYGSEVLLSL
+871 WVQTIRYGGEVLLNL

-901 ELEET
+901 ELEEI
-906 PFSLPQLM
+906 PFSLPQLV

-922 AQAQSKDLE
+922 AQAQSKELE
-931 LVAWVDPALP
+931 LMAWVDPNLP
-941 ATLVGDPNRLRQI
+941 PTLIGDPNRLRQI

-966 PQGEVVVTVEAQEQD
+966 PQGEVVVTVEAGERD
-981 PQAQVQWVSFQV
+981 PEKQWVSVQV

-1002 EKQDRLFKPFSQVD
+1002 EKLDRLFKPFSQVD
-1016 SSISRQYGGT
+1016 SSISRQFGGT

-1039 MGGTIWVQSQPGQGS
+1039 MGGAIGVESQPGQGS
-1054 TFGFRI
+1054 TFRFRI
-1060 PLKLP
+1060 PLKRPDQELLP
-1065 DAALWATPTPDPALA
+1065 TAAPDPCLA
-1080 GQRVLL
+1080 GKRVLL

-1094 QLLARLLQS
+1094 QLLSRLLS
-1103 WGMQVTACSTVAEAQ
+1103 AWGMEVTCCALAAEAQ
-1118 AIAKAQTFELAL
+1118 AAVRTRPFDLAL
-1130 VDTSLPDGDG
+1130 LDATLPDRDG
-1140 LALARALQQEQP
+1140 LTLAADLQTAQP
-1152 PLRLVLLVDRRA
+1152 RLLPLVLTGRNFISTADPLPT
-1164 ALASAG
+1164 LA
-1170 SLPALG
+1170 
-1176 KPVRAS
+1176 KPVKAS
-1182 QLRALLGQEKVPAA
+1182 QLRKLLLGLVGEKAPSSLSSSPAA
-1196 ASHLKPQLPL
+1196 PPSIWDATL
-1206 ASRCPLR
+1206 ASRYPLQ

-1236 QPDIVANGLEAL
+1236 RPDIVGNGLEAV
-1248 QALQLR
+1248 QALRLR
-1254 AYDLVLMDLHMPELD
+1254 PYDLVLMDMQMPELD
-1269 GLAATRRIRSELPP
+1269 GLAATRRIRAELPP
-1283 ERQPRILALTADAFL
+1283 ERQPRIVVLTANVFS
-1298 ESRAAAEAAGV
+1298 EGRAAAQAAGV
-1309 DGYLTKPLQPAVL
+1309 DGYLTKPLEP
-1322 ERALQ
+1322 
-1327 EAALDFV
+1327 AALV
-1334 GDPKPEP
+1334 RVLQGSLPLPIPASQEEDPP
-1341 ALDAAALASPQSML
+1341 LDPVILAQVRAVFS
-1355 GSPEDWQEMIQTYR
+1355 SPEAWQEMIQTYR
-1369 QDSQALLGSLR
+1369 QDSEALLGSLR
-1380 QALESRDVQTVA
+1380 QALEQRDPQA
-1392 QLAHRLKGSSS
+1392 IARLAHRLKGSSS
-1403 TLGAKL
+1403 TLGAKR
-1409 LAQRC
+1409 LAELC
-1414 QALEKLVRKPSA
+1414 QQLEKLVHAEPAS
-1426 NSVNWDTIEQ
+1426 SVKWDTIEQ
-1436 AFQRLEAEYQRV
+1436 AVQQLEVAYRQV
-1448 ILELSASAPGPL
+1448 TLS
-1460 LSSPGAHAEA
+1460 LSS

>member
-1 MERGQESLGSMH
+1 MH

-155 RVVETGIPLEEE
+155 RVVETGIALEEE

-199 SEQVQIKQALEA
+199 SERVKMERALQE
-211 SELRYRALY
+211 SESRYRALY
-220 EAIPDLIFEIDPEG
+220 EAIPDLIFELSAEG
-234 LILNCKPSPY
+234 VILHCKPSPY
-244 VPTQHPP
+244 VPTRHPP
-251 EFCVGRRAQDVFPSS
+251 EFYVGCRAQDVFTGSLK
-266 FGEQYQL
+266 EQYPS
-273 LAGRALSTQTP
+273 LAEGALVSQTP
-284 QYLEYEMVLPAA
+284 QYLEYEV
-296 AANESEPAIRRYQK
+296 EIEPGIRCYRR
-310 ACVVAYGRD
+310 ACVVAHGRD
-319 RVYVLVRDITKR
+319 KVYILVRDITER
-331 KEAELALREMEATQ
+331 KQAELALREMEAT
-345 RAILQA
+345 
-351 IPDLILRL
+351 
-359 NSQGICLSS
+359 
-368 IPGGDVHLYCP
+368 
-379 AERHLGRSL
+379 
-388 QEILPPAL
+388 
-396 AEQRLFYVQQALA
+396 
-409 TQTQQRY
+409 
-416 EYSIEVQGEVR
+416 
-427 YEEARIV
+427 
-434 PLNSQEVLVIVRDI
+434 
-448 TEAKQAELALK
+448 
-459 AAEQLQRAILEAIP
+459 QRAILEAIP

-486 SFISG
+486 SFVWG
-491 GEVLLYGSPDTYVGR
+491 GEVVPYSSPDTYVGR

-533 QRYDQSIEIEGETRH
+533 QRYDQSIEIQGETRH

-608 ANSQAIAAY
+608 ANSQAISAY

-635 YRQALWGGEF
+635 YRQALRGGEF

-658 SARFEWHW
+658 SARFEWQW
-666 QGRDG
+666 QRQDG
-671 REVWEDVFVQ
+671 RVVWEDVFVQ

-699 ARKQAE
+699 ARKSAE

-715 LDLLCIADKEGY
+715 LDLLCIADAQGY
-727 FRRLNPAWE
+727 FRRLNRAWE
-736 AALGRSLEELQQHPF
+736 TTLGYSLQELQSRPF
-751 WEWVHPED
+751 LEWVHPED
-759 LPATQQAVQ
+759 VPATQAAMQQ
-768 KLLEEGRL
+768 LIEEKRL
-776 DGFVNRY
+776 DHFVNRY

-795 RASLAGSLAYAA
+795 RASLAGSLVYAA

-814 KQAQE
+814 KLAEE
-819 QMKAAM
+819 QMKAAK
-825 EAAEAAN
+825 EAAEAAS

-846 RTPINAIMGMAGLL
+846 RTPINAILGMTSLL
-860 LDTSLDAQQRD
+860 LDTSLDPQQQD
-871 WVQTIRYGSEVLLSL
+871 WVQTIRYGGEVLLNL

-901 ELEET
+901 ELEEI
-906 PFSLPQLM
+906 PFSLPQLV

-931 LVAWVDPALP
+931 LVAWVDPSLP
-941 ATLVGDPNRLRQI
+941 PTLIGDPNRLRQI

-966 PQGEVVVTVEAQEQD
+966 PQGEVVVTVEAGERD
-981 PQAQVQWVSFQV
+981 PEKQWVNVQV
-993 QDTGIGIPP
+993 RDTGIGIPP
-1002 EKQDRLFKPFSQVD
+1002 EKLDRLFKPFSQVD
-1016 SSISRQYGGT
+1016 SSISRQFGGT

-1039 MGGTIWVQSQPGQGS
+1039 MGGAIGVESQPGQGS
-1054 TFGFRI
+1054 TFRFRI
-1060 PLKLP
+1060 PLKRPDQELLP
-1065 DAALWATPTPDPALA
+1065 TAAPDPCLA
-1080 GQRVLL
+1080 GKRVLL

-1094 QLLARLLQS
+1094 RLLS
-1103 WGMQVTACSTVAEAQ
+1103 RLLSAWGMEVTCCALAAEAQ
-1118 AIAKAQTFELAL
+1118 AAVRTRPFDLALLDATLPGQDGLTLAADLRKAQPHLLPIVLTGRNFISTADPLPTLA
-1130 VDTSLPDGDG
+1130 
-1140 LALARALQQEQP
+1140 
-1152 PLRLVLLVDRRA
+1152 
-1164 ALASAG
+1164 
-1170 SLPALG
+1170 
-1176 KPVRAS
+1176 KPVKAS
-1182 QLRALLGQEKVPAA
+1182 QLRKLLLGLVGEKAPSSLSSSPAA
-1196 ASHLKPQLPL
+1196 PPSIWDATL
-1206 ASRCPLR
+1206 ASRYPLQ

-1236 QPDIVANGLEAL
+1236 RPDIVGNGLEAV
-1248 QALQLR
+1248 QALRLR
-1254 AYDLVLMDLHMPELD
+1254 PYDLVLMDMQMPELD
-1269 GLAATRRIRSELPP
+1269 GLAATRRIRAELPP
-1283 ERQPRILALTADAFL
+1283 ERQPHIVVLTANVFS
-1298 ESRAAAEAAGV
+1298 EGRAAAEAAGV
-1309 DGYLTKPLQPAVL
+1309 DGYLTKPLEP
-1322 ERALQ
+1322 
-1327 EAALDFV
+1327 AALV
-1334 GDPKPEP
+1334 RVLQGSLPIPASQEEDPP
-1341 ALDAAALASPQSML
+1341 LDPVILAQMRAVFS
-1355 GSPEDWQEMIQTYR
+1355 SPEAWQEMIQTYR
-1369 QDSQALLGSLR
+1369 QDSEALLGSLR
-1380 QALESRDVQTVA
+1380 QALEQRDPQA
-1392 QLAHRLKGSSS
+1392 IARLAHRLKGGSS
-1403 TLGAKL
+1403 TLGAKR
-1409 LAQRC
+1409 LAELC
-1414 QALEKLVRKPSA
+1414 QQLEKLVHAEPAS
-1426 NSVNWDTIEQ
+1426 SVKWDTIEQ
-1436 AFQRLEAEYQRV
+1436 AVQKLEVAYRQV
-1448 ILELSASAPGPL
+1448 ILSL
-1460 LSSPGAHAEA
+1460 

>member
-1 MERGQESLGSMH
+1 MH

-199 SEQVQIKQALEA
+199 SERVKMERALQE
-211 SELRYRALY
+211 SESRYRALY
-220 EAIPDLIFEIDPEG
+220 EAIPDLIFELSAEG
-234 LILNCKPSPY
+234 VILHCKPSPY
-244 VPTQHPP
+244 VPTRHPP
-251 EFCVGRRAQDVFPSS
+251 EFYVGCRAQDVFTGSLK
-266 FGEQYQL
+266 EQYPS
-273 LAGRALSTQTP
+273 LAEGALVSQTP
-284 QYLEYEMVLPAA
+284 QYLEYEV
-296 AANESEPAIRRYQK
+296 EIEPGIRCYRR
-310 ACVVAYGRD
+310 ACVVAHGRD
-319 RVYVLVRDITKR
+319 KIYILVRDIVRDITER
-331 KEAELALREMEATQ
+331 KQAELALREMEAT
-345 RAILQA
+345 
-351 IPDLILRL
+351 
-359 NSQGICLSS
+359 
-368 IPGGDVHLYCP
+368 
-379 AERHLGRSL
+379 
-388 QEILPPAL
+388 
-396 AEQRLFYVQQALA
+396 
-409 TQTQQRY
+409 
-416 EYSIEVQGEVR
+416 
-427 YEEARIV
+427 
-434 PLNSQEVLVIVRDI
+434 
-448 TEAKQAELALK
+448 
-459 AAEQLQRAILEAIP
+459 QRAILEAIP

-486 SFISG
+486 SFVWG
-491 GEVLLYGSPDTYVGR
+491 GEVVPYSSPDTYVGR

-555 LNPQEVVVIVRDVT
+555 LNAQEVVVIVRDVT

-608 ANSQAIAAY
+608 ANSQAITAY

-623 ELRAFDASEQSP
+623 ELRAFDTLEQSP
-635 YRQALWGGEF
+635 YRRALQGREF
-645 SLQSYLEQARQQG
+645 ALQSYLEQARCQG
-658 SARFEWHW
+658 SARFEWQW
-666 QGRDG
+666 QRQDG
-671 REVWEDVFVQ
+671 RVVWEDVFVQ

-699 ARKQAE
+699 ARKSAE

-715 LDLLCIADKEGY
+715 LDLLCIADAQGY
-727 FRRLNPAWE
+727 FRRLNRAWE
-736 AALGRSLEELQQHPF
+736 TTLGYSLQELQSRPF
-751 WEWVHPED
+751 LEWVHPED
-759 LPATQQAVQ
+759 VPATQAAMQQLV
-768 KLLEEGRL
+768 EEKRL
-776 DGFVNRY
+776 DHFVNRY

-795 RASLAGSLAYAA
+795 RASLAGSLFYAA
-807 GRDITLA
+807 GRDITVAKLA
-814 KQAQE
+814 EE
-819 QMKAAM
+819 QMKAAK
-825 EAAEAAN
+825 EAAEAAS

-846 RTPINAIMGMAGLL
+846 RTPINAILGMTSLL
-860 LDTSLDAQQRD
+860 LDTSLDPQQQD
-871 WVQTIRYGSEVLLSL
+871 WVQTIRYGGEVLLNL

-901 ELEET
+901 ELEEI
-906 PFSLPQLM
+906 PFSLLQLV

-931 LVAWVDPALP
+931 LVAWVDPSLP
-941 ATLVGDPNRLRQI
+941 PTLIGDPGRLRQV

-966 PQGEVVVTVEAQEQD
+966 PQGEVVVTVEAGERD
-981 PQAQVQWVSFQV
+981 PEKQWVNVQV
-993 QDTGIGIPP
+993 RDTGIGIPP
-1002 EKQDRLFKPFSQVD
+1002 EKLDRLFKPFSQVD
-1016 SSISRQYGGT
+1016 SSISRQFGGT

-1039 MGGTIWVQSQPGQGS
+1039 MGGAIGVESQPGQGS
-1054 TFGFRI
+1054 TFRFRI
-1060 PLKLP
+1060 PLRIPLKRLDQEP
-1065 DAALWATPTPDPALA
+1065 SATAAPDPCLA
-1080 GQRVLL
+1080 GKRVLL

-1094 QLLARLLQS
+1094 QLLSRLLS
-1103 WGMQVTACSTVAEAQ
+1103 AWGMEVTCCALAAEAQ
-1118 AIAKAQTFELAL
+1118 AAVRTRPFDLAL
-1130 VDTSLPDGDG
+1130 LDATLPDRDG
-1140 LALARALQQEQP
+1140 LTLAADLQTAQP
-1152 PLRLVLLVDRRA
+1152 RLLPLVLTGRNFISTADPLPT
-1164 ALASAG
+1164 LA
-1170 SLPALG
+1170 
-1176 KPVRAS
+1176 KPVKAS
-1182 QLRALLGQEKVPAA
+1182 QLRKLLLGLVGEKAPSSLSSSPAA
-1196 ASHLKPQLPL
+1196 PPSIWDATL
-1206 ASRCPLR
+1206 ASRYPLQ

-1236 QPDIVANGLEAL
+1236 RPDIVGNGLEAV
-1248 QALQLR
+1248 QALRLR
-1254 AYDLVLMDLHMPELD
+1254 PYDLVLMDMQMPELD
-1269 GLAATRRIRSELPP
+1269 GLAATRRIRAELPP
-1283 ERQPRILALTADAFL
+1283 ERQPRIVVLTANVFS
-1298 ESRAAAEAAGV
+1298 EGRAAAQAAGV
-1309 DGYLTKPLQPAVL
+1309 DGYLTKPLEP
-1322 ERALQ
+1322 
-1327 EAALDFV
+1327 AALV
-1334 GDPKPEP
+1334 RVLQGSLPLPIPASQEEDPP
-1341 ALDAAALASPQSML
+1341 LDPVILAQVRAVFS
-1355 GSPEDWQEMIQTYR
+1355 SPEAWQEMIQTYR
-1369 QDSQALLGSLR
+1369 QDSEALLGSLR
-1380 QALESRDVQTVA
+1380 QALEQRDPQA
-1392 QLAHRLKGSSS
+1392 IARLAHRLKGSSS
-1403 TLGAKL
+1403 TLGAKR
-1409 LAQRC
+1409 LAELC
-1414 QALEKLVRKPSA
+1414 QQLEKLVHAEPAS
-1426 NSVNWDTIEQ
+1426 SVKWDTIEQ
-1436 AFQRLEAEYQRV
+1436 AVQQLEVAYRQV
-1448 ILELSASAPGPL
+1448 TLS
-1460 LSSPGAHAEA
+1460 LSS

>member
-1 MERGQESLGSMH
+1 MH

-617 GFSSLE
+617 GFFSLE
-623 ELRAFDASEQSP
+623 ELRAFDACEQSP
-635 YRQALWGGEF
+635 YRRALRGGEF

-658 SARFEWHW
+658 SARFEWQW
-666 QGRDG
+666 QRQDG
-671 REVWEDVFVQ
+671 RVVWEDVFVQ

-699 ARKQAE
+699 ARKSAE

-715 LDLLCIADKEGY
+715 LDLLCIADAQGY
-727 FRRLNPAWE
+727 FRRLNRAWE
-736 AALGRSLEELQQHPF
+736 TTLGYSLQELQSRPF
-751 WEWVHPED
+751 LEWVHPED
-759 LPATQQAVQ
+759 VPATQAAMQQ
-768 KLLEEGRL
+768 LIEEKRL
-776 DGFVNRY
+776 DHFVNRY

-795 RASLAGSLAYAA
+795 RASLAGSLFYAA

-814 KQAQE
+814 KLAEE
-819 QMKAAM
+819 QMKAAK
-825 EAAEAAN
+825 EAAEAAS

-846 RTPINAIMGMAGLL
+846 RTPINAILGMTSLL
-860 LDTSLDAQQRD
+860 LDTSLDPQQQD
-871 WVQTIRYGSEVLLSL
+871 WVQTIRYGGEVLLNL

-901 ELEET
+901 ELEEI
-906 PFSLPQLM
+906 PFSLPQLV

-922 AQAQSKDLE
+922 GQAQSKELE
-931 LVAWVDPALP
+931 LMAWVDPNLP
-941 ATLVGDPNRLRQI
+941 PTLIGDPNRLRQI

-966 PQGEVVVTVEAQEQD
+966 PQGEVVVTVEAGERD
-981 PQAQVQWVSFQV
+981 PEKQWVNVQV
-993 QDTGIGIPP
+993 RDTGIGIPP
-1002 EKQDRLFKPFSQVD
+1002 EKLDRLFKPFSQVD
-1016 SSISRQYGGT
+1016 SSISRQFGGT

-1039 MGGTIWVQSQPGQGS
+1039 MGGAIGVESQPGQGS
-1054 TFGFRI
+1054 TFRFRI
-1060 PLKLP
+1060 PLKRPDQELLP
-1065 DAALWATPTPDPALA
+1065 TAAPDPCLA
-1080 GQRVLL
+1080 GKQVLL

-1094 QLLARLLQS
+1094 QLLSRLLS
-1103 WGMQVTACSTVAEAQ
+1103 AWGMEVTCCALAAEAQ
-1118 AIAKAQTFELAL
+1118 AAVRTRPFDLAL
-1130 VDTSLPDGDG
+1130 LDATLPDRDG
-1140 LALARALQQEQP
+1140 LTLAADLQTAQP
-1152 PLRLVLLVDRRA
+1152 RLLPIVLTGHNFISTADPLPT
-1164 ALASAG
+1164 LA
-1170 SLPALG
+1170 
-1176 KPVRAS
+1176 KPVKAS
-1182 QLRALLGQEKVPAA
+1182 QLRKLLLGLVGEKAPSSLSSSPAA
-1196 ASHLKPQLPL
+1196 PPSIWDATL
-1206 ASRCPLR
+1206 ASRYPLQ

-1236 QPDIVANGLEAL
+1236 RPDIVGNGLEAV
-1248 QALQLR
+1248 QALRLR
-1254 AYDLVLMDLHMPELD
+1254 PYDLVLMDMQMPELD
-1269 GLAATRRIRSELPP
+1269 GLAATRRIRAELPP
-1283 ERQPRILALTADAFL
+1283 ERQPRIVVLTANVFS
-1298 ESRAAAEAAGV
+1298 EGRAAAEAAGV
-1309 DGYLTKPLQPAVL
+1309 DGYLTKPLEP
-1322 ERALQ
+1322 
-1327 EAALDFV
+1327 AALV
-1334 GDPKPEP
+1334 RVLQGSLPLPIPASQEEDPT
-1341 ALDAAALASPQSML
+1341 LDPVILAQMRAVFS
-1355 GSPEDWQEMIQTYR
+1355 SPEAWQEMIQTYR
-1369 QDSQALLGSLR
+1369 QDSEALLGSLR
-1380 QALESRDVQTVA
+1380 QALEQRDPQA
-1392 QLAHRLKGSSS
+1392 IARLAHRLKGGSS
-1403 TLGAKL
+1403 TLGAKR
-1409 LAQRC
+1409 LAELC
-1414 QALEKLVRKPSA
+1414 QQLEKLVHAEPAS
-1426 NSVNWDTIEQ
+1426 SVKWDTIEQ
-1436 AFQRLEAEYQRV
+1436 ALQKLEVAYRQV
-1448 ILELSASAPGPL
+1448 ILSLIHL
-1460 LSSPGAHAEA
+1460 R

>member
-1 MERGQESLGSMH
+1 MH

-71 FQPPR
+71 FQHPR

-199 SEQVQIKQALEA
+199 SERVKMERALQE
-211 SELRYRALY
+211 SESRYRALY
-220 EAIPDLIFEIDPEG
+220 EAIPDLIFELSAEG
-234 LILNCKPSPY
+234 VILHCKPSPY
-244 VPTQHPP
+244 VPTRHPP
-251 EFCVGRRAQDVFPSS
+251 EFYVGCRAQDVFTGSLK
-266 FGEQYQL
+266 EQYPS
-273 LAGRALSTQTP
+273 LAEGALVSQTP
-284 QYLEYEMVLPAA
+284 QYLEYEV
-296 AANESEPAIRRYQK
+296 EIEPGIRCYRR
-310 ACVVAYGRD
+310 ACVVAHGRD
-319 RVYVLVRDITKR
+319 KVYILVRDITER
-331 KEAELALREMEATQ
+331 KQAELALREMEAT
-345 RAILQA
+345 
-351 IPDLILRL
+351 
-359 NSQGICLSS
+359 
-368 IPGGDVHLYCP
+368 
-379 AERHLGRSL
+379 
-388 QEILPPAL
+388 
-396 AEQRLFYVQQALA
+396 
-409 TQTQQRY
+409 
-416 EYSIEVQGEVR
+416 
-427 YEEARIV
+427 
-434 PLNSQEVLVIVRDI
+434 
-448 TEAKQAELALK
+448 
-459 AAEQLQRAILEAIP
+459 QRAILEAIP

-486 SFISG
+486 SFVWG
-491 GEVLLYGSPDTYVGR
+491 GEVVPYSSPDTYVGR

-555 LNPQEVVVIVRDVT
+555 LNAQEVVVIVRDVT

-608 ANSQAIAAY
+608 ANSQAISAY

-635 YRQALWGGEF
+635 YRQALRGGEF

-658 SARFEWHW
+658 SARFEWQW
-666 QGRDG
+666 QRQDG
-671 REVWEDVFVQ
+671 RVVWEDVFVQ

-699 ARKQAE
+699 ARKSAE

-715 LDLLCIADKEGY
+715 LDLLCIADAQGY
-727 FRRLNPAWE
+727 FRRLNRAWE
-736 AALGRSLEELQQHPF
+736 TTLSYSLQELQSRPF
-751 WEWVHPED
+751 LEWVHPED
-759 LPATQQAVQ
+759 VPATQAAMQQ
-768 KLLEEGRL
+768 LIEEEQL
-776 DGFVNRY
+776 DHFVNRY

-795 RASLAGSLAYAA
+795 RASLAGSLIYAA

-814 KQAQE
+814 KLAEE
-819 QMKAAM
+819 QMKAAK
-825 EAAEAAN
+825 EAAEAAS

-846 RTPINAIMGMAGLL
+846 RTPINAILGMTSLL
-860 LDTSLDAQQRD
+860 LDTSLDPQQQD
-871 WVQTIRYGSEVLLSL
+871 WVQTIRYGGEVLLNL

-901 ELEET
+901 ELEEI
-906 PFSLPQLM
+906 PFSLLQLV

-931 LVAWVDPALP
+931 LVAWVDPSLP
-941 ATLVGDPNRLRQI
+941 PTLIGDPNRLRQI

-966 PQGEVVVTVEAQEQD
+966 PQGEVVVTVEAGERD
-981 PQAQVQWVSFQV
+981 PEKQWVSVQV
-993 QDTGIGIPP
+993 RDTGIGIPP
-1002 EKQDRLFKPFSQVD
+1002 EKLDRLFKPFSQVD
-1016 SSISRQYGGT
+1016 SSISRQFGGT

-1039 MGGTIWVQSQPGQGS
+1039 MGGAIGVESQPGQGS
-1054 TFGFRI
+1054 TFRFRI
-1060 PLKLP
+1060 PLKRPDQELLP
-1065 DAALWATPTPDPALA
+1065 TAAPDPCLA
-1080 GQRVLL
+1080 GKRVLL

-1094 QLLARLLQS
+1094 QLLSRLLS
-1103 WGMQVTACSTVAEAQ
+1103 AWGMEVTCCALAAEAQ
-1118 AIAKAQTFELAL
+1118 AAVRTRPFDLAL
-1130 VDTSLPDGDG
+1130 LDATLPDRDG
-1140 LALARALQQEQP
+1140 LTLAADLQTAQP
-1152 PLRLVLLVDRRA
+1152 HLLPIVLTGRNFISTADPLPT
-1164 ALASAG
+1164 LA
-1170 SLPALG
+1170 
-1176 KPVRAS
+1176 KPVKAS
-1182 QLRALLGQEKVPAA
+1182 QLRKLLLGLVGEKAPSSLSSSPAA
-1196 ASHLKPQLPL
+1196 PPSIWDATL
-1206 ASRCPLR
+1206 ASRYPLQ

-1236 QPDIVANGLEAL
+1236 RPDIVGNGLEAV
-1248 QALQLR
+1248 QALRLR
-1254 AYDLVLMDLHMPELD
+1254 PYDLVLMDMQMPELD
-1269 GLAATRRIRSELPP
+1269 GLAATRRIRAELPP
-1283 ERQPRILALTADAFL
+1283 ERQPHIVVLTANVFS
-1298 ESRAAAEAAGV
+1298 EGRAAAEAAGV
-1309 DGYLTKPLQPAVL
+1309 DGYLTKPLEP
-1322 ERALQ
+1322 
-1327 EAALDFV
+1327 AALV
-1334 GDPKPEP
+1334 RVLQGSLPLPIPASQEEDPP
-1341 ALDAAALASPQSML
+1341 LDPVILAQMRAVFS
-1355 GSPEDWQEMIQTYR
+1355 SPEAWQEMIQTYR
-1369 QDSQALLGSLR
+1369 QDSEALLGSLR
-1380 QALESRDVQTVA
+1380 QALEQRDPQA
-1392 QLAHRLKGSSS
+1392 IARLAHRLKGSSS
-1403 TLGAKL
+1403 TLGAKR
-1409 LAQRC
+1409 LAELC
-1414 QALEKLVRKPSA
+1414 QQLEKLVHAEPAS
-1426 NSVNWDTIEQ
+1426 SVKWDTIEQ
-1436 AFQRLEAEYQRV
+1436 AVQQLEVAYRQV
-1448 ILELSASAPGPL
+1448 TLS
-1460 LSSPGAHAEA
+1460 LSS